1 MKKIKR
7 TVLSWLLVFA
17 MILSGVALPQGQQVK
32 AASTSYNLSVS
43 EGASPLTLAKNQW
56 GNDYIADILFQ
67 IPDVIADKSKVQAA
81 KPVVQVTMKIN
92 SISSDTGSIRAMLY
106 SQDSSYNWSQGE
118 AVDVSA
124 GKEITVSYDLSSMSW
139 KETTLAKLG
148 IRFADDAV
156 NTSSISYTITSATV
170 TVNSPDSGSAGG
182 SEGGTTA
189 DGLDAGAREDA
200 SLYSA
205 EVTQH
210 PHDQWYSEYTF
221 SITNHTSSAVSK
233 VQMVLPTSAE
243 PENFQSFESINV
255 VYNKTV
261 GGLIVYYTGEI
272 GAGATV
278 TIGGKVG
285 FKPSSVT
292 LGTPYVRAVN
302 CNPPKGEGTSGG
314 ELKYTLTGQLK
325 DTPYAETPVGKH
337 GRLHLAKVDGYG
349 NAPVIVDQYGK
360 PFQMRGASTHGVQW
374 FPEYINKGAMQTL
387 RDEWGVNLLR
397 MACYA
402 TQYNGYTNGGQ
413 SLIDSKIVEGVQAAK
428 ELGMYVIVDWH
439 IHEENPH
446 TTKSVAEQF
455 FKKYATL
462 YKDYDNVIFEIC
474 NEPTNVQWYTG
485 GNDLYS
491 YCKDIAGII
500 RDCGSKALIV
510 CGTNNWSQDV
520 EDVAKKPLKD
530 DGFEDIMYTFH
541 FYSGTHYDDKRQKV
555 RTAVAAGTPIFV
567 TEFGICDASGN
578 GGYDTAN
585 ADEWIE
591 FLDSMNISY
600 ACWSFCNKGESA
612 SYLKTSCNKTT
623 GGFEESDLTTTGI
636 WLVNTYRA
644 HQDAEEGT
652 DTETTASPSP
662 SEAATEE
669 PTAVPTKAPT
679 AKPTVAPTK
688 APTPTPTVKPTVVP
702 TKAPTAKPTVKPTAA
717 PTKAP
722 TAKPTVKPTAVPTKA
737 PMATPTVKPTAVPTK
752 APTEAPTVKPTV
764 APTKAPTAKPTVK
777 PTTVPTQ
784 VPTIVP
790 SAVPTQEPNE
800 TDSPVPAPTPSQ
812 TPVPTQTPLPTTA
825 PSPSVSEVPTDSPS
839 PAPSAEPSQ
848 TPAPTVTPTAVPSQ
862 TPTPTGTPVPTTE
875 PTTEPTVVPTAV
887 PTKVPTAEPTIKPTV
902 VPTKIPTVAPTV
914 EPTKAPTTEPT
925 VKPTVVP
932 TKAPT
937 AVPTK
942 VPTTAPTTEPTV
954 KPTVAPT
961 KAPTAVPTKVPT
973 TAPTVEPTKAPTT
986 EPTVKPTVA
995 PTKAPTAEP
1004 TVKPTAEPTI
1014 VPTEEPTPGVSETPV
1029 PTPGTSETP
1038 APTPGDSETP
1048 VPTPGT
1054 SETPA
1059 PTPGVSETPVPTPG
1073 TSETPAPTGTP
1084 STTPSPDKT
1093 PGASATPTP
1102 SGTTPGAGTGVT
1114 PQPSQSDTG
1123 LDDENSTA
1131 SSVKL
1136 RLAKKKLTIK
1146 RGKKKRIVVKVKV
1159 PGDKVKKYKVIS
1171 GKKFVKV
1178 NAKGVV
1184 IAKKKGKATIKVI
1197 MKSGASAKCKVV
1209 VKK

>member
-1 MKKIKR
+1 MKKMKR
-7 TVLSWLLVFA
+7 TVLSWILVLA

-32 AASTSYNLSVS
+32 AAGTSYDLSVS

-56 GNDYIADILFQ
+56 GDDYIADILFQ
-67 IPDVIADKSKVQAA
+67 VPDVIADKSKVQAA

-92 SISSDTGSIRAMLY
+92 SISSDTGSIHAMLY
-106 SQDSSYNWSQGE
+106 AQDSSYNWNNSK

-170 TVNSPDSGSAGG
+170 TVNSSDSGSAGG

-200 SLYSA
+200 SRYSA

-261 GGLIVYYTGEI
+261 GGLIVYYAGEI

-397 MACYA
+397 MACYV

-446 TTKSVAEQF
+446 TTKTVAEQF

-474 NEPTNVQWYTG
+474 NEPTGVQWYTG

-541 FYSGTHYDDKRQKV
+541 FYSGTHYEDKRQKV

-662 SEAATEE
+662 SEAPTAKPTVKPTAVPTKAPTVKPTVK

-679 AKPTVAPTK
+679 AKPTV
-688 APTPTPTVKPTVVP
+688 KPTAVP

-722 TAKPTVKPTAVPTKA
+722 T
-737 PMATPTVKPTAVPTK
+737 
-752 APTEAPTVKPTV
+752 EAPTVKPTA

-777 PTTVPTQ
+777 PTAAPTL

-862 TPTPTGTPVPTTE
+862 TPTPTGTPAPTTE
-875 PTTEPTVVPTAV
+875 PTTEPTIEPTVVPTAV
-887 PTKVPTAEPTIKPTV
+887 PTKVPTAEPT
-902 VPTKIPTVAPTV
+902 A
-914 EPTKAPTTEPT
+914 E
-925 VKPTVVP
+925 
-932 TKAPT
+932 
-937 AVPTK
+937 
-942 VPTTAPTTEPTV
+942 
-954 KPTVAPT
+954 PT

-986 EPTVKPTVA
+986 EPTVKPTAEPTKAPTAEPTVKPTVVPTKA
-995 PTKAPTAEP
+995 PTTEPTVKPTVVPTKAPTAEP

-1029 PTPGTSETP
+1029 PM
-1038 APTPGDSETP
+1038 
-1048 VPTPGT
+1048 
-1054 SETPA
+1054 
-1059 PTPGVSETPVPTPG
+1059 PG

-1123 LDDENSTA
+1123 LDDEDSTA

>member
-1 MKKIKR
+1 MKKMKR
-7 TVLSWLLVFA
+7 TVLSWILVLA
-17 MILSGVALPQGQQVK
+17 MILSGVALPQGQPVK
-32 AASTSYNLSVS
+32 AAGTSYDLSVS

-56 GNDYIADILFQ
+56 GDDYIADILFQ
-67 IPDVIADKSKVQAA
+67 VPNVIADKSKVQAA

-92 SISSDTGSIRAMLY
+92 SISSDTGSIHAMLY
-106 SQDSSYNWSQGE
+106 AQDSSYNWNNSK

-170 TVNSPDSGSAGG
+170 TVNSSDSGSAGG

-200 SLYSA
+200 SRYSA

-261 GGLIVYYTGEI
+261 GGLIVYYAGEI

-397 MACYA
+397 MACYV

-446 TTKSVAEQF
+446 TTKTVAEQF

-474 NEPTNVQWYTG
+474 NEPTGVQWYTG

-541 FYSGTHYDDKRQKV
+541 FYSGTHYEDKRQKV

-644 HQDAEEGT
+644 HQDAENNEDTQRTPAPGT
-652 DTETTASPSP
+652 SSEPSASAAPGTSGNPSVTSAPGTSNGP
-662 SEAATEE
+662 S
-669 PTAVPTKAPT
+669 V
-679 AKPTVAPTK
+679 
-688 APTPTPTVKPTVVP
+688 
-702 TKAPTAKPTVKPTAA
+702 TAA
-717 PTKAP
+717 PGASG
-722 TAKPTVKPTAVPTKA
+722 
-737 PMATPTVKPTAVPTK
+737 
-752 APTEAPTVKPTV
+752 
-764 APTKAPTAKPTVK
+764 
-777 PTTVPTQ
+777 Q
-784 VPTIVP
+784 P
-790 SAVPTQEPNE
+790 SVSNP
-800 TDSPVPAPTPSQ
+800 
-812 TPVPTQTPLPTTA
+812 PVPTASNTPNQPQNTTKPGTTNQ
-825 PSPSVSEVPTDSPS
+825 PS
-839 PAPSAEPSQ
+839 
-848 TPAPTVTPTAVPSQ
+848 
-862 TPTPTGTPVPTTE
+862 
-875 PTTEPTVVPTAV
+875 
-887 PTKVPTAEPTIKPTV
+887 PTKVP
-902 VPTKIPTVAPTV
+902 
-914 EPTKAPTTEPT
+914 
-925 VKPTVVP
+925 
-932 TKAPT
+932 
-937 AVPTK
+937 
-942 VPTTAPTTEPTV
+942 
-954 KPTVAPT
+954 
-961 KAPTAVPTKVPT
+961 
-973 TAPTVEPTKAPTT
+973 
-986 EPTVKPTVA
+986 
-995 PTKAPTAEP
+995 
-1004 TVKPTAEPTI
+1004 
-1014 VPTEEPTPGVSETPV
+1014 
-1029 PTPGTSETP
+1029 
-1038 APTPGDSETP
+1038 
-1048 VPTPGT
+1048 
-1054 SETPA
+1054 
-1059 PTPGVSETPVPTPG
+1059 
-1073 TSETPAPTGTP
+1073 
-1084 STTPSPDKT
+1084 
-1093 PGASATPTP
+1093 
-1102 SGTTPGAGTGVT
+1102 SGTLSAGNNTSGVGNSGQSGTGFDNGSLNNGGTNGKYVI
-1114 PQPSQSDTG
+1114 
-1123 LDDENSTA
+1123 L
-1131 SSVKL
+1131 
-1136 RLAKKKLTIK
+1136 KKKVLKIK
-1146 RGKKKRIVVKVKV
+1146 KGRKAKIVIRRKMSK
-1159 PGDKVKKYKVIS
+1159 DRVKKYKIIK
-1171 GKKFVKV
+1171 GKKYIRVSK
-1178 NAKGVV
+1178 KGVV
-1184 IAKKKGKATIKVI
+1184 KGRRKGKAVVKVV
-1197 MKSGASAKCKVV
+1197 MKSGASAKCRIVV
-1209 VKK
+1209 R

>member
-1 MKKIKR
+1 MKKMKR
-7 TVLSWLLVFA
+7 TVLSWILVLA
-17 MILSGVALPQGQQVK
+17 MILSGVALPQGQPVK
-32 AASTSYNLSVS
+32 AAGTSYDLSVS

-56 GNDYIADILFQ
+56 GDDYIADILFQ
-67 IPDVIADKSKVQAA
+67 VPDVIADKSKVQAA

-92 SISSDTGSIRAMLY
+92 SISSDTGSIHAMLY
-106 SQDSSYNWSQGE
+106 AQDSSYNWNNSK

-170 TVNSPDSGSAGG
+170 TVNSSDSGSAGG

-200 SLYSA
+200 SRYSA

-261 GGLIVYYTGEI
+261 GGLIVYYAGEI

-397 MACYA
+397 MACYV
-402 TQYNGYTNGGQ
+402 TQYNGYTKGGQ

-446 TTKSVAEQF
+446 TTKTVAEQF

-474 NEPTNVQWYTG
+474 NEPTGVQWYTG

-541 FYSGTHYDDKRQKV
+541 FYSGTHYEDKRQKV

-662 SEAATEE
+662 SEAPTAKPTVK

-679 AKPTVAPTK
+679 AKPTVKPTAVPTTAPTAKPTVKPTAEPTK
-688 APTPTPTVKPTVVP
+688 APTAKPTVKPTAVPTKAPTAKPTVKPTAVP

-722 TAKPTVKPTAVPTKA
+722 T
-737 PMATPTVKPTAVPTK
+737 
-752 APTEAPTVKPTV
+752 EAPTVKPTA

-777 PTTVPTQ
+777 PTAAPTKAPTEAPTVKPTAAPTL

-862 TPTPTGTPVPTTE
+862 TPTPTGTPAPTTE
-875 PTTEPTVVPTAV
+875 PTTEPTIEPTVVPTAV
-887 PTKVPTAEPTIKPTV
+887 PTKVPTAEPTVKPTV
-902 VPTKIPTVAPTV
+902 VPTKVPTV
-914 EPTKAPTTEPT
+914 EPTVVPTAE
-925 VKPTVVP
+925 P

-942 VPTTAPTTEPTV
+942 VPTTAPTVEPTKEPTTEPTV
-954 KPTVAPT
+954 KPTVVPTKVPTAEPTAEPT

-1029 PTPGTSETP
+1029 PMPGTSETP
-1038 APTPGDSETP
+1038 T
-1048 VPTPGT
+1048 
-1054 SETPA
+1054 
-1059 PTPGVSETPVPTPG
+1059 
-1073 TSETPAPTGTP
+1073 PTGTP

-1123 LDDENSTA
+1123 LDDEESTV

>member
-1 MKKIKR
+1 MKKMKR
-7 TVLSWLLVFA
+7 TVLSWILVLA

-32 AASTSYNLSVS
+32 AAGTSYNLSVS

-56 GNDYIADILFQ
+56 GDDYIADILFQ
-67 IPDVIADKSKVQAA
+67 VPDVIADKSKVQAA

-92 SISSDTGSIRAMLY
+92 SISSDTGSIHAMLY
-106 SQDSSYNWSQGE
+106 AQDSSYNWNNSK

-200 SLYSA
+200 SRYSA

-261 GGLIVYYTGEI
+261 GGLIVYYAGEI
-272 GAGATV
+272 AAGATV

-302 CNPPKGEGTSGG
+302 CNPPKGEGTSAG
-314 ELKYTLTGQLK
+314 ELKYNLTGQLK

-397 MACYA
+397 MACYV
-402 TQYNGYTNGGQ
+402 TQYNGYTKGGQ

-446 TTKSVAEQF
+446 TTKTVAEQF

-474 NEPTNVQWYTG
+474 NEPTGVQWYTG

-530 DGFEDIMYTFH
+530 DGFKDIMYTFH
-541 FYSGTHYDDKRQKV
+541 FYSGTHYEDKRQKV

-644 HQDAEEGT
+644 HQEAEEGT

-679 AKPTVAPTK
+679 AKPTV
-688 APTPTPTVKPTVVP
+688 KPTAAP

-722 TAKPTVKPTAVPTKA
+722 TAKPTVKPTA
-737 PMATPTVKPTAVPTK
+737 
-752 APTEAPTVKPTV
+752 

-777 PTTVPTQ
+777 PTAAPTKAPTAAPTKAPTAKPTVKPTAAPTKAPTAE
-784 VPTIVP
+784 PTIVP

-839 PAPSAEPSQ
+839 PSAEPSQ

-862 TPTPTGTPVPTTE
+862 TPTPTGTTVPTTE

-887 PTKVPTAEPTIKPTV
+887 PTKVPTAEPTV
-902 VPTKIPTVAPTV
+902 VPTKA
-914 EPTKAPTTEPT
+914 PT
-925 VKPTVVP
+925 VKPTV
-932 TKAPT
+932 KPT

-942 VPTTAPTTEPTV
+942 VPTTAPTVEPTKTPTTEPTV
-954 KPTVAPT
+954 KPTAAPT

-986 EPTVKPTVA
+986 EPTVKPTVV
-995 PTKAPTAEP
+995 PTKAPTTEP

-1014 VPTEEPTPGVSETPV
+1014 VPTEEPTPGV
-1029 PTPGTSETP
+1029 G
-1038 APTPGDSETP
+1038 ETP

-1073 TSETPAPTGTP
+1073 TSGTPAPTGTP

-1123 LDDENSTA
+1123 LDDEDSTA

-1197 MKSGASAKCKVV
+1197 LKSGASAKCKVV

>member
-1 MKKIKR
+1 MKKMKR
-7 TVLSWLLVFA
+7 TVLSWILVLA
-17 MILSGVALPQGQQVK
+17 MVLSGVALPQGQQVK
-32 AASTSYNLSVS
+32 AAGTSYNLSVS

-56 GNDYIADILFQ
+56 GDDYIADILFQ
-67 IPDVIADKSKVQAA
+67 VPDVIADKSKVQAA

-92 SISSDTGSIRAMLY
+92 SISSDTGSIHAMLY
-106 SQDSSYNWSQGE
+106 AQDSSYNWNNSK

-170 TVNSPDSGSAGG
+170 TVNSSDSGSAGG

-200 SLYSA
+200 SRYSA

-261 GGLIVYYTGEI
+261 GGLIVYYAGEI

-397 MACYA
+397 MACYV

-446 TTKSVAEQF
+446 TTKTVAEQF

-474 NEPTNVQWYTG
+474 NEPTGVQWYTG

-541 FYSGTHYDDKRQKV
+541 FYSGTHYEDKRQKV

-679 AKPTVAPTK
+679 A
-688 APTPTPTVKPTVVP
+688 TPTVKPTAV
-702 TKAPTAKPTVKPTAA
+702 

-737 PMATPTVKPTAVPTK
+737 PTAKPTVKTTAVPTKAPTATPTVKPTAAPTKEPTAVPTK
-752 APTEAPTVKPTV
+752 APTATPTVKPTA
-764 APTKAPTAKPTVK
+764 APTQVPTEAPTVK

-887 PTKVPTAEPTIKPTV
+887 PTKVPTA
-902 VPTKIPTVAPTV
+902 
-914 EPTKAPTTEPT
+914 
-925 VKPTVVP
+925 
-932 TKAPT
+932 
-937 AVPTK
+937 
-942 VPTTAPTTEPTV
+942 
-954 KPTVAPT
+954 
-961 KAPTAVPTKVPT
+961 VPTKVPT

-986 EPTVKPTVA
+986 EPTVKPTVV

-1029 PTPGTSETP
+1029 PTPGR
-1038 APTPGDSETP
+1038 
-1048 VPTPGT
+1048 
-1054 SETPA
+1054 
-1059 PTPGVSETPVPTPG
+1059 
-1073 TSETPAPTGTP
+1073 SETPAPTGTP
-1084 STTPSPDKT
+1084 STTLLPDKT

-1123 LDDENSTA
+1123 LDDEDSTA

>member
-1 MKKIKR
+1 MKKMKR
-7 TVLSWLLVFA
+7 TVLSWILVLA

-32 AASTSYNLSVS
+32 AAGTSYDLSVS

-56 GNDYIADILFQ
+56 GDDYIADILFQ
-67 IPDVIADKSKVQAA
+67 VPDVIADKSKVQAA

-92 SISSDTGSIRAMLY
+92 SISSDTGSIHAMLY
-106 SQDSSYNWSQGE
+106 AQDSSYNWNNSK

-170 TVNSPDSGSAGG
+170 TVNSSDSGSAGG

-200 SLYSA
+200 SRYSA

-261 GGLIVYYTGEI
+261 GGLIVYYAGEI

-397 MACYA
+397 MACYV

-413 SLIDSKIVEGVQAAK
+413 SLIDSKIIEGVQAAK

-446 TTKSVAEQF
+446 TTKTVAEQF
-455 FKKYATL
+455 FKKHATL

-474 NEPTNVQWYTG
+474 NEPTGVQWYTG

-541 FYSGTHYDDKRQKV
+541 FYSGTHYEDKRQKV

-662 SEAATEE
+662 SEAPTAKPTVKPTAVPTKAPTATPTVK

-679 AKPTVAPTK
+679 AKPTVKPTAVPTK
-688 APTPTPTVKPTVVP
+688 APTAKPTVKPTAVP

-722 TAKPTVKPTAVPTKA
+722 T
-737 PMATPTVKPTAVPTK
+737 
-752 APTEAPTVKPTV
+752 EAPTVKPTA

-777 PTTVPTQ
+777 PTAAPTKAPTEAPTVKPTAAPTL

-875 PTTEPTVVPTAV
+875 PTTEPTVVPTA
-887 PTKVPTAEPTIKPTV
+887 EPI
-902 VPTKIPTVAPTV
+902 
-914 EPTKAPTTEPT
+914 

-932 TKAPT
+932 TRVPT
-937 AVPTK
+937 A
-942 VPTTAPTTEPTV
+942 EPT
-954 KPTVAPT
+954 AEPT

-1029 PTPGTSETP
+1029 PMPGTSETP
-1038 APTPGDSETP
+1038 T
-1048 VPTPGT
+1048 
-1054 SETPA
+1054 
-1059 PTPGVSETPVPTPG
+1059 
-1073 TSETPAPTGTP
+1073 PTGTP

-1123 LDDENSTA
+1123 LDDEESTA

-1146 RGKKKRIVVKVKV
+1146 CGKKKRIVVKVKV

>member
-1 MKKIKR
+1 MKKMKR
-7 TVLSWLLVFA
+7 TVLSWILVLA
-17 MILSGVALPQGQQVK
+17 MVLSGVALPQGQQVK
-32 AASTSYNLSVS
+32 AAGTSYNLSVS

-56 GNDYIADILFQ
+56 GDDYIADILFQ
-67 IPDVIADKSKVQAA
+67 VPDVIADKSKVQAA

-92 SISSDTGSIRAMLY
+92 SISSDTGSIHAMLY
-106 SQDSSYNWSQGE
+106 AQDSSYNWNNSK

-170 TVNSPDSGSAGG
+170 TVNSSDSGSAGG

-200 SLYSA
+200 SRYSA

-261 GGLIVYYTGEI
+261 GGLIVYYAGEI

-397 MACYA
+397 MACYV

-446 TTKSVAEQF
+446 TTKTVAEQF

-474 NEPTNVQWYTG
+474 NEPTGVQWYTG

-541 FYSGTHYDDKRQKV
+541 FYSGTHYEDKRQKV

-679 AKPTVAPTK
+679 A
-688 APTPTPTVKPTVVP
+688 TPTVKPTAV
-702 TKAPTAKPTVKPTAA
+702 

-737 PMATPTVKPTAVPTK
+737 PTAKPTVKPTAVPTK
-752 APTEAPTVKPTV
+752 APTATPTVKPTAAPTKEPTAV
-764 APTKAPTAKPTVK
+764 PTKAPTATPTVKPTAAPTQVPTEAPTVK

-887 PTKVPTAEPTIKPTV
+887 PTKVPTA
-902 VPTKIPTVAPTV
+902 
-914 EPTKAPTTEPT
+914 
-925 VKPTVVP
+925 
-932 TKAPT
+932 
-937 AVPTK
+937 
-942 VPTTAPTTEPTV
+942 
-954 KPTVAPT
+954 
-961 KAPTAVPTKVPT
+961 VPTKVPT

-986 EPTVKPTVA
+986 EPTVKPTVV

-1029 PTPGTSETP
+1029 PTPGR
-1038 APTPGDSETP
+1038 
-1048 VPTPGT
+1048 
-1054 SETPA
+1054 
-1059 PTPGVSETPVPTPG
+1059 
-1073 TSETPAPTGTP
+1073 SETPAPTGTP
-1084 STTPSPDKT
+1084 STTLLPDKT

-1123 LDDENSTA
+1123 LDDEDSTA

>member
-1 MKKIKR
+1 MKKMKR
-7 TVLSWLLVFA
+7 TVLSWILVFA

-32 AASTSYNLSVS
+32 AAGTSYDLSVS

-56 GNDYIADILFQ
+56 GDDYIADILFQ
-67 IPDVIADKSKVQAA
+67 VPDVISDRSKVQAA

-92 SISSDTGSIRAMLY
+92 SISSDTGSIHAMLY
-106 SQDSSYNWSQGE
+106 AQDSSYNWNNSK

-261 GGLIVYYTGEI
+261 GGLIVYYAGEI

-397 MACYA
+397 MACYV
-402 TQYNGYTNGGQ
+402 TQYNGYTQGGQ

-446 TTKSVAEQF
+446 TTKTVAEQF

-474 NEPTNVQWYTG
+474 NEPTGVQWYTG

-530 DGFEDIMYTFH
+530 DGFKDIMYTFH
-541 FYSGTHYDDKRQKV
+541 FYSGTHYEDKRQKV

-662 SEAATEE
+662 SEA
-669 PTAVPTKAPT
+669 
-679 AKPTVAPTK
+679 
-688 APTPTPTVKPTVVP
+688 
-702 TKAPTAKPTVKPTAA
+702 PTAKPTVKPTAV

-737 PMATPTVKPTAVPTK
+737 PTAKPTVKPTAVPTKTPTAKPTVKPTAVPTKAPTAKPTVKPTAVPTKAPTATPTVKPTAVPTK
-752 APTEAPTVKPTV
+752 APT
-764 APTKAPTAKPTVK
+764 AKPTVN
-777 PTTVPTQ
+777 PTTVPTL

-848 TPAPTVTPTAVPSQ
+848 TPAPTVTPTAEPSQ
-862 TPTPTGTPVPTTE
+862 TPTPTGTPVQTTE
-875 PTTEPTVVPTAV
+875 PTTVVPTVEPTKVPTAEPTVKPTVVPTKAPTAKPTVKPTAV
-887 PTKVPTAEPTIKPTV
+887 PTKVPTA
-902 VPTKIPTVAPTV
+902 
-914 EPTKAPTTEPT
+914 EPT

-942 VPTTAPTTEPTV
+942 VPTTAPTVEPTKAPTAEPTV
-954 KPTVAPT
+954 KPTAAPT

-973 TAPTVEPTKAPTT
+973 TAPTVEPTKAPTA
-986 EPTVKPTVA
+986 EPTVKPTV
-995 PTKAPTAEP
+995 
-1004 TVKPTAEPTI
+1004 EPTI
-1014 VPTEEPTPGVSETPV
+1014 VPTQEPTPGVSETPV
-1029 PTPGTSETP
+1029 PTPGI
-1038 APTPGDSETP
+1038 
-1048 VPTPGT
+1048 

-1059 PTPGVSETPVPTPG
+1059 PTPGV
-1073 TSETPAPTGTP
+1073 SETPAPTGTP

-1114 PQPSQSDTG
+1114 PQPSQSDTA
-1123 LDDENSTA
+1123 LDDEDSTA

-1184 IAKKKGKATIKVI
+1184 IAKKKGKATIEVI

>member
-1 MKKIKR
+1 MKKMKR
-7 TVLSWLLVFA
+7 TVLSWILVLA
-17 MILSGVALPQGQQVK
+17 MVLSGVALPQGQQVK
-32 AASTSYNLSVS
+32 AAGTSYDLSVS

-56 GNDYIADILFQ
+56 GDDYIADILFQ
-67 IPDVIADKSKVQAA
+67 VPDVIADKSKVQAA

-92 SISSDTGSIRAMLY
+92 SISSDTGSIHAMLY
-106 SQDSSYNWSQGE
+106 AQDSSYNWNNSK

-170 TVNSPDSGSAGG
+170 TVNSSDSGSAGG

-200 SLYSA
+200 SRYSA

-261 GGLIVYYTGEI
+261 GGLIVYYAGEI

-397 MACYA
+397 MACYV

-446 TTKSVAEQF
+446 TTKTVAEQF

-474 NEPTNVQWYTG
+474 NEPTGVQWYTG

-541 FYSGTHYDDKRQKV
+541 FYSGTHYEDKRQKV

-662 SEAATEE
+662 SEA
-669 PTAVPTKAPT
+669 
-679 AKPTVAPTK
+679 
-688 APTPTPTVKPTVVP
+688 
-702 TKAPTAKPTVKPTAA
+702 
-717 PTKAP
+717 P

-737 PMATPTVKPTAVPTK
+737 P
-752 APTEAPTVKPTV
+752 
-764 APTKAPTAKPTVK
+764 TAKPTVN
-777 PTTVPTQ
+777 PTTVPTL

-848 TPAPTVTPTAVPSQ
+848 TPAPTVTPTAEPSQ
-862 TPTPTGTPVPTTE
+862 TPTPTGTPVQTTE
-875 PTTEPTVVPTAV
+875 PTTVVPTAEPTKVPTAEPTVKPTVVPTKAPTAKPTVKPTAV
-887 PTKVPTAEPTIKPTV
+887 PTKVPTA
-902 VPTKIPTVAPTV
+902 
-914 EPTKAPTTEPT
+914 EPT

-942 VPTTAPTTEPTV
+942 VPTTAPT
-954 KPTVAPT
+954 
-961 KAPTAVPTKVPT
+961 
-973 TAPTVEPTKAPTT
+973 VE
-986 EPTVKPTVA
+986 

-1004 TVKPTAEPTI
+1004 TVKPTVEPTI
-1014 VPTEEPTPGVSETPV
+1014 VPTQEPTPGVSETPV
-1029 PTPGTSETP
+1029 PTPGI
-1038 APTPGDSETP
+1038 
-1048 VPTPGT
+1048 

-1059 PTPGVSETPVPTPG
+1059 PTPGV
-1073 TSETPAPTGTP
+1073 SETPAPTGTP

-1114 PQPSQSDTG
+1114 PQPSQSDTA
-1123 LDDENSTA
+1123 LDDEDSTA

-1184 IAKKKGKATIKVI
+1184 IAKKKGKATIEVI

>member
-1 MKKIKR
+1 MKKMKR
-7 TVLSWLLVFA
+7 TVLSWILVLA

-32 AASTSYNLSVS
+32 AAGTSYDLSVS

-56 GNDYIADILFQ
+56 GDDYIADILFQ
-67 IPDVIADKSKVQAA
+67 VPDVIADKSKVQAA

-92 SISSDTGSIRAMLY
+92 SISSDTGSIHAMLY
-106 SQDSSYNWSQGE
+106 AQDSSYNWNNSK

-170 TVNSPDSGSAGG
+170 TVNSSDSGSAGG

-200 SLYSA
+200 SRYSA

-261 GGLIVYYTGEI
+261 GGLIVYYAGEI

-397 MACYA
+397 MACYV

-446 TTKSVAEQF
+446 TTKTVAEQF

-474 NEPTNVQWYTG
+474 NEPTGVQWYTG

-541 FYSGTHYDDKRQKV
+541 FYSGTHYEDKRQKV

-623 GGFEESDLTTTGI
+623 GGVEESDLTTTGI

-662 SEAATEE
+662 SEAATEK

-679 AKPTVAPTK
+679 A
-688 APTPTPTVKPTVVP
+688 TPTVKPTAVP
-702 TKAPTAKPTVKPTAA
+702 TKAPTATPTVKPTTVPTKEPTAKPTVKPTAV

-722 TAKPTVKPTAVPTKA
+722 TAKPTVKPTAVPTKE
-737 PMATPTVKPTAVPTK
+737 PTAVPTK
-752 APTEAPTVKPTV
+752 APTATPTVKPTA
-764 APTKAPTAKPTVK
+764 APTQVPTEAPTVK

-887 PTKVPTAEPTIKPTV
+887 PTKVPTAEPT
-902 VPTKIPTVAPTV
+902 
-914 EPTKAPTTEPT
+914 

-937 AVPTK
+937 AKPTVKPTAVPTK
-942 VPTTAPTTEPTV
+942 VPTAEPTV
-954 KPTVAPT
+954 KPTVVPT

-986 EPTVKPTVA
+986 EPTVKPTAAPTKAPTAVPTKVPTTA
-995 PTKAPTAEP
+995 PTVEPTKAPTAEP

-1038 APTPGDSETP
+1038 APTPGVSEAP
-1048 VPTPGT
+1048 VPTPGR
-1054 SETPA
+1054 
-1059 PTPGVSETPVPTPG
+1059 
-1073 TSETPAPTGTP
+1073 SETPAPTGTP
-1084 STTPSPDKT
+1084 STTLLPDKT

-1123 LDDENSTA
+1123 LDDEDSTA

>member
-1 MKKIKR
+1 MKKMKR
-7 TVLSWLLVFA
+7 TVLSWILVLA

-32 AASTSYNLSVS
+32 AAGTSYDLSVS

-56 GNDYIADILFQ
+56 GDDYIADILFQ
-67 IPDVIADKSKVQAA
+67 VPDVIADKSKVQAA

-92 SISSDTGSIRAMLY
+92 SISSDTGSIHAMLY
-106 SQDSSYNWSQGE
+106 AQDSSYNWNNSK

-170 TVNSPDSGSAGG
+170 TVNSSDSGSAGG

-200 SLYSA
+200 SQYSA

-261 GGLIVYYTGEI
+261 GGLIVYYAGEI

-349 NAPVIVDQYGK
+349 NAPVIVDQHGK

-397 MACYA
+397 MACYV
-402 TQYNGYTNGGQ
+402 TQYNGYTKGGQ

-446 TTKSVAEQF
+446 TTKTVAEQF

-474 NEPTNVQWYTG
+474 NEPTGVQWYTG

-520 EDVAKKPLKD
+520 EDVAQKPLKD

-541 FYSGTHYDDKRQKV
+541 FYSGTHYEDKRQKV

-662 SEAATEE
+662 SEAPTAKPTVKPTAVPTKAPIAKPTVKPTVKPTAVPTKAPTVKPTVK

-679 AKPTVAPTK
+679 AKPTV
-688 APTPTPTVKPTVVP
+688 KPTAVP

-722 TAKPTVKPTAVPTKA
+722 T
-737 PMATPTVKPTAVPTK
+737 
-752 APTEAPTVKPTV
+752 EAPTVKPTA

-777 PTTVPTQ
+777 PTAAPTL

-862 TPTPTGTPVPTTE
+862 TPTPTGTPAPTTE
-875 PTTEPTVVPTAV
+875 PTTEPTIEPTVVPTAV
-887 PTKVPTAEPTIKPTV
+887 PTKVPTAEPT
-902 VPTKIPTVAPTV
+902 
-914 EPTKAPTTEPT
+914 

-932 TKAPT
+932 TK
-937 AVPTK
+937 VPT
-942 VPTTAPTTEPTV
+942 VEPTV
-954 KPTVAPT
+954 VPTAEPT

-1038 APTPGDSETP
+1038 APT
-1048 VPTPGT
+1048 
-1054 SETPA
+1054 
-1059 PTPGVSETPVPTPG
+1059 
-1073 TSETPAPTGTP
+1073 GTP
-1084 STTPSPDKT
+1084 STTLLPDKT

-1102 SGTTPGAGTGVT
+1102 SGTTPGADTGVT

-1123 LDDENSTA
+1123 LDDEDSTA

>member
-1 MKKIKR
+1 MKKMKR
-7 TVLSWLLVFA
+7 TILSWILVLA

-32 AASTSYNLSVS
+32 AAGTSYNLSVS

-56 GNDYIADILFQ
+56 GDDYIADILFQ
-67 IPDVIADKSKVQAA
+67 VPDVISDRSKVQAA

-92 SISSDTGSIRAMLY
+92 SISSDTGSIHAMLY
-106 SQDSSYNWSQGE
+106 AQDSSYNWNNSK

-261 GGLIVYYTGEI
+261 GGLIVYYAGEI

-397 MACYA
+397 MACYV
-402 TQYNGYTNGGQ
+402 TQYNGYTQGGQ

-446 TTKSVAEQF
+446 TTKTVAEQF

-474 NEPTNVQWYTG
+474 NEPTGVQWYTG

-530 DGFEDIMYTFH
+530 DGFKDIMYTFH
-541 FYSGTHYDDKRQKV
+541 FYSGTHYEDKRQKV

-644 HQDAEEGT
+644 HQEAEEGT

-679 AKPTVAPTK
+679 AKPTVKPTAAPTK
-688 APTPTPTVKPTVVP
+688 APTAKPTVKPTAAPTAKPTVKPTAAPTKAPTAKPTVKPTAAPTKAPTAKPTAVPTKAPTAKPTVKPTAVPTKAPTAKPTAKPTAVP

-722 TAKPTVKPTAVPTKA
+722 TAKPTVKPTA
-737 PMATPTVKPTAVPTK
+737 
-752 APTEAPTVKPTV
+752 
-764 APTKAPTAKPTVK
+764 APTKAPTAE
-777 PTTVPTQ
+777 
-784 VPTIVP
+784 PTIVP

-825 PSPSVSEVPTDSPS
+825 PSPSVSEVPTDLPS

-862 TPTPTGTPVPTTE
+862 TPTPTGTTVPTTE

-887 PTKVPTAEPTIKPTV
+887 STVKPTV
-902 VPTKIPTVAPTV
+902 VPTKV
-914 EPTKAPTTEPT
+914 PTTEPT
-925 VKPTVVP
+925 VKPTVV
-932 TKAPT
+932 
-937 AVPTK
+937 
-942 VPTTAPTTEPTV
+942 
-954 KPTVAPT
+954 PT

-986 EPTVKPTVA
+986 EPTVKPTVV
-995 PTKAPTAEP
+995 PTAEP

-1038 APTPGDSETP
+1038 APTPG
-1048 VPTPGT
+1048 
-1054 SETPA
+1054 
-1059 PTPGVSETPVPTPG
+1059 VSETPVPTPG

-1084 STTPSPDKT
+1084 STTLLPDKT

-1102 SGTTPGAGTGVT
+1102 SGTTLGAGTGVT

-1123 LDDENSTA
+1123 LDDEDSTA

>member
-1 MKKIKR
+1 MKKMKR
-7 TVLSWLLVFA
+7 MVLSWILVLA

-32 AASTSYNLSVS
+32 ATGTSYDLSVS

-56 GNDYIADILFQ
+56 GDDYIADILFQ
-67 IPDVIADKSKVQAA
+67 VPDVIADKSKVQAA

-92 SISSDTGSIRAMLY
+92 SISSDTGSIHAMLY
-106 SQDSSYNWSQGE
+106 AQDSSYNWNNSK

-200 SLYSA
+200 SRYSA

-261 GGLIVYYTGEI
+261 GGLIVYYAGEI

-397 MACYA
+397 MACYV

-446 TTKSVAEQF
+446 TTKTVAEQF

-474 NEPTNVQWYTG
+474 NEPTGVQWYTG

-541 FYSGTHYDDKRQKV
+541 FYSGTHYEDKRQKV

-636 WLVNTYRA
+636 WLVNTYRV

-662 SEAATEE
+662 SEAPTAKPTVK

-679 AKPTVAPTK
+679 AKPTV
-688 APTPTPTVKPTVVP
+688 
-702 TKAPTAKPTVKPTAA
+702 KPTVKPTAV

-737 PMATPTVKPTAVPTK
+737 PTVKPTVKPTAAPTK
-752 APTEAPTVKPTV
+752 APTEAPTVKPTA
-764 APTKAPTAKPTVK
+764 APTKAPTAKPTVN
-777 PTTVPTQ
+777 PTTVPTL

-825 PSPSVSEVPTDSPS
+825 PSPSVSEVPTDSPL

-875 PTTEPTVVPTAV
+875 PTTEPTVVPTA
-887 PTKVPTAEPTIKPTV
+887 
-902 VPTKIPTVAPTV
+902 
-914 EPTKAPTTEPT
+914 EPT

-932 TKAPT
+932 TKVPT

-942 VPTTAPTTEPTV
+942 VPTTAPTVEPTKAPTAEPTV
-954 KPTVAPT
+954 KPTAAPT

-973 TAPTVEPTKAPTT
+973 TAPTVEPTKAPTA
-986 EPTVKPTVA
+986 EPTVKPTV
-995 PTKAPTAEP
+995 
-1004 TVKPTAEPTI
+1004 EPTI
-1014 VPTEEPTPGVSETPV
+1014 VPTQEPTPGVSETPV
-1029 PTPGTSETP
+1029 PTPGI
-1038 APTPGDSETP
+1038 
-1048 VPTPGT
+1048 

-1059 PTPGVSETPVPTPG
+1059 PTPGV
-1073 TSETPAPTGTP
+1073 SETPAPTGTP

-1114 PQPSQSDTG
+1114 PQPSQSDTA
-1123 LDDENSTA
+1123 LDDEDSTA

-1184 IAKKKGKATIKVI
+1184 IAKKKGKATIEVI

>member
-1 MKKIKR
+1 MKKMKR
-7 TVLSWLLVFA
+7 TVLSWILVLA
-17 MILSGVALPQGQQVK
+17 MILSGVALPQGQQVR
-32 AASTSYNLSVS
+32 AAGTSYDLSVS

-56 GNDYIADILFQ
+56 GDDYIADILFQ
-67 IPDVIADKSKVQAA
+67 VPDVIADKSKVQAA

-92 SISSDTGSIRAMLY
+92 SISSDTGSIHAMLY
-106 SQDSSYNWSQGE
+106 AQDSSYNWNNSK

-170 TVNSPDSGSAGG
+170 TVNSSDSGSAGG

-200 SLYSA
+200 SRYSA

-261 GGLIVYYTGEI
+261 GGLIVYYAGEI

-314 ELKYTLTGQLK
+314 EFKYTLTGQLK

-397 MACYA
+397 MACYV

-446 TTKSVAEQF
+446 TTKTVAEQF

-474 NEPTNVQWYTG
+474 NEPTGVQWYTG

-530 DGFEDIMYTFH
+530 DGFKDIMYTFH
-541 FYSGTHYDDKRQKV
+541 FYSGTHYEDKRQKV

-644 HQDAEEGT
+644 HQEVEEGT

-679 AKPTVAPTK
+679 AKPTVKPTAAPTAK
-688 APTPTPTVKPTVVP
+688 PTVKPTAAP

-722 TAKPTVKPTAVPTKA
+722 TAKPTVKPTA
-737 PMATPTVKPTAVPTK
+737 
-752 APTEAPTVKPTV
+752 
-764 APTKAPTAKPTVK
+764 APTKAPTAE
-777 PTTVPTQ
+777 
-784 VPTIVP
+784 PTIVP

-839 PAPSAEPSQ
+839 PSAEPSQ

-862 TPTPTGTPVPTTE
+862 TPTPTGTTVQTTE
-875 PTTEPTVVPTAV
+875 PTTVVPTVEPTKVPTAEPTVKPTVVPTKAPTAKPTVKPTAV
-887 PTKVPTAEPTIKPTV
+887 PTKVPTA
-902 VPTKIPTVAPTV
+902 
-914 EPTKAPTTEPT
+914 EPT

-942 VPTTAPTTEPTV
+942 VPTTAPTVEPTKAPTAEPTV
-954 KPTVAPT
+954 KPTAAPT

-973 TAPTVEPTKAPTT
+973 TAPTVEPTKAPTA
-986 EPTVKPTVA
+986 EPTVKPTV
-995 PTKAPTAEP
+995 
-1004 TVKPTAEPTI
+1004 EPTI
-1014 VPTEEPTPGVSETPV
+1014 VPTQEPTPGVSETPV
-1029 PTPGTSETP
+1029 PTPGI
-1038 APTPGDSETP
+1038 
-1048 VPTPGT
+1048 

-1059 PTPGVSETPVPTPG
+1059 PTPGV
-1073 TSETPAPTGTP
+1073 SETPAPTGTP

-1114 PQPSQSDTG
+1114 PQPSQSDTA
-1123 LDDENSTA
+1123 LDDEDSTA

-1184 IAKKKGKATIKVI
+1184 IAKKKGKATIEVI

>member
-1 MKKIKR
+1 MKKMKR
-7 TVLSWLLVFA
+7 MVLSWILVLA

-32 AASTSYNLSVS
+32 AAGTSYDLSVS

-56 GNDYIADILFQ
+56 GDDYIADILFQ
-67 IPDVIADKSKVQAA
+67 VPDVIADKSKVQAA

-92 SISSDTGSIRAMLY
+92 SISSDTGSIHAMLY
-106 SQDSSYNWSQGE
+106 AQDSSYNWNNSK

-170 TVNSPDSGSAGG
+170 TVNSSDSGSAGG

-200 SLYSA
+200 SRYSA

-255 VYNKTV
+255 VYNKMV
-261 GGLIVYYTGEI
+261 GGLIVYYAGEI

-397 MACYA
+397 MACYV

-446 TTKSVAEQF
+446 TTKTVAEQF

-474 NEPTNVQWYTG
+474 NEPTGVQWYTG

-520 EDVAKKPLKD
+520 EDVAQKPLKD

-541 FYSGTHYDDKRQKV
+541 FYSGTHYEDKRQKV

-662 SEAATEE
+662 SEA
-669 PTAVPTKAPT
+669 
-679 AKPTVAPTK
+679 
-688 APTPTPTVKPTVVP
+688 
-702 TKAPTAKPTVKPTAA
+702 PTAKPTVKPTVA

-737 PMATPTVKPTAVPTK
+737 PTAKPTVKPTAAPTK
-752 APTEAPTVKPTV
+752 EPTEAPTVKPTA
-764 APTKAPTAKPTVK
+764 APTL
-777 PTTVPTQ
+777 

-862 TPTPTGTPVPTTE
+862 TPTPTGTPAPTTE
-875 PTTEPTVVPTAV
+875 PTTEPTIEPTVVPTAV
-887 PTKVPTAEPTIKPTV
+887 PTKVPTAEPT
-902 VPTKIPTVAPTV
+902 A
-914 EPTKAPTTEPT
+914 E
-925 VKPTVVP
+925 
-932 TKAPT
+932 
-937 AVPTK
+937 
-942 VPTTAPTTEPTV
+942 
-954 KPTVAPT
+954 PT

-986 EPTVKPTVA
+986 EPTVKPTA
-995 PTKAPTAEP
+995 EPTKAPTAEPTVKPTVVPTKAPTTEP

-1038 APTPGDSETP
+1038 APT
-1048 VPTPGT
+1048 
-1054 SETPA
+1054 
-1059 PTPGVSETPVPTPG
+1059 
-1073 TSETPAPTGTP
+1073 GTP
-1084 STTPSPDKT
+1084 STTLLPDKT

-1123 LDDENSTA
+1123 LDDEDSTA

>member
-1 MKKIKR
+1 MKKMKR
-7 TVLSWLLVFA
+7 TVLSWILVLA

-32 AASTSYNLSVS
+32 AAGTSYDLSVS

-56 GNDYIADILFQ
+56 GDDYIADILFQ
-67 IPDVIADKSKVQAA
+67 VPDVIADKSKVQAA

-92 SISSDTGSIRAMLY
+92 SISSDTGSIHAMLY
-106 SQDSSYNWSQGE
+106 AQDSSYNWNNSK

-170 TVNSPDSGSAGG
+170 TVNSSDSGSAGG

-200 SLYSA
+200 SRYSA

-261 GGLIVYYTGEI
+261 GGLIVYYAGEI

-314 ELKYTLTGQLK
+314 EFKYTLTGQLK

-397 MACYA
+397 MACYV

-446 TTKSVAEQF
+446 TTKTVAEQF

-474 NEPTNVQWYTG
+474 NEPTGVQWYTG

-520 EDVAKKPLKD
+520 EDVAQKPLKD
-530 DGFEDIMYTFH
+530 DGFKDIMYTFH
-541 FYSGTHYDDKRQKV
+541 FYSGTHYEDKRQKV

-679 AKPTVAPTK
+679 AKPTVKPTAAPTK
-688 APTPTPTVKPTVVP
+688 APTATPTVKPTAAPTKAPTAKPTVKPTAAPTKAPTATPTVKPTVKPTAVPTKAPTAKPTVKPTAVP

-722 TAKPTVKPTAVPTKA
+722 T
-737 PMATPTVKPTAVPTK
+737 
-752 APTEAPTVKPTV
+752 EAPTVKPTA

-777 PTTVPTQ
+777 PTAAPTL

-825 PSPSVSEVPTDSPS
+825 PSPSVSEVPTDSPL

-875 PTTEPTVVPTAV
+875 PTTEPTVVPTA
-887 PTKVPTAEPTIKPTV
+887 
-902 VPTKIPTVAPTV
+902 
-914 EPTKAPTTEPT
+914 EPT

-932 TKAPT
+932 TKVPT
-937 AVPTK
+937 AES
-942 VPTTAPTTEPTV
+942 TAE
-954 KPTVAPT
+954 PT

-973 TAPTVEPTKAPTT
+973 TAPTVDPTKAPTT
-986 EPTVKPTVA
+986 EPTVKPTVV

-1038 APTPGDSETP
+1038 APT
-1048 VPTPGT
+1048 
-1054 SETPA
+1054 
-1059 PTPGVSETPVPTPG
+1059 
-1073 TSETPAPTGTP
+1073 GTP
-1084 STTPSPDKT
+1084 STTLLPDKT

-1114 PQPSQSDTG
+1114 AQPSQSDTG
-1123 LDDENSTA
+1123 LDDEDSTA

-1146 RGKKKRIVVKVKV
+1146 RGKKKRIVVKIKV

>member
-1 MKKIKR
+1 MKKMKR
-7 TVLSWLLVFA
+7 MVLSWILVLA

-32 AASTSYNLSVS
+32 ATGTSYDLSVS

-56 GNDYIADILFQ
+56 GDDYIADILFQ
-67 IPDVIADKSKVQAA
+67 VPDVIADKSKVQAA

-92 SISSDTGSIRAMLY
+92 SISSDTGSIHAMLY
-106 SQDSSYNWSQGE
+106 AQDSSYNWNNSK

-200 SLYSA
+200 SRYSA

-261 GGLIVYYTGEI
+261 GGLIVYYAGEI

-397 MACYA
+397 MACYV

-446 TTKSVAEQF
+446 TTKTVAEQF

-474 NEPTNVQWYTG
+474 NEPTGIQWYTG

-541 FYSGTHYDDKRQKV
+541 FYSGTHYEDKRQKV

-636 WLVNTYRA
+636 WLVNTYRV

-662 SEAATEE
+662 SEA
-669 PTAVPTKAPT
+669 
-679 AKPTVAPTK
+679 
-688 APTPTPTVKPTVVP
+688 
-702 TKAPTAKPTVKPTAA
+702 PTAKPTVKPTAVPTKA
-717 PTKAP
+717 PTTKPTVKPTAVPTKAP

-737 PMATPTVKPTAVPTK
+737 PTAKPTVKPTVKPTAVPTK
-752 APTEAPTVKPTV
+752 APTAKPTVKPTAVPTKAPTVKPTVKPTAAPTKAPTEAPTVKPTA
-764 APTKAPTAKPTVK
+764 APTKAPTAKPTVN
-777 PTTVPTQ
+777 PTTVPTL

-825 PSPSVSEVPTDSPS
+825 PSPSVSEVPTDSPL

-848 TPAPTVTPTAVPSQ
+848 TPAPTAVPSQ

-875 PTTEPTVVPTAV
+875 PTTEPTVVPTA
-887 PTKVPTAEPTIKPTV
+887 
-902 VPTKIPTVAPTV
+902 
-914 EPTKAPTTEPT
+914 EPT

-932 TKAPT
+932 TKVPT

-942 VPTTAPTTEPTV
+942 VPTTAPTVEPTKAPTAEPTV
-954 KPTVAPT
+954 KPTAAPT

-973 TAPTVEPTKAPTT
+973 TAPTVEPTKAPTA
-986 EPTVKPTVA
+986 EPTVKPTV
-995 PTKAPTAEP
+995 
-1004 TVKPTAEPTI
+1004 EPTI
-1014 VPTEEPTPGVSETPV
+1014 VPTQEPTPGVSETPV
-1029 PTPGTSETP
+1029 PTPGI
-1038 APTPGDSETP
+1038 
-1048 VPTPGT
+1048 

-1059 PTPGVSETPVPTPG
+1059 PTPGV
-1073 TSETPAPTGTP
+1073 SETPAPTGTP

-1114 PQPSQSDTG
+1114 PQPSQSDTA
-1123 LDDENSTA
+1123 LDDEDSTA

-1184 IAKKKGKATIKVI
+1184 IAKKKGKATIEVI

>member
-1 MKKIKR
+1 MKKMKR
-7 TVLSWLLVFA
+7 TVLSWILVLA

-32 AASTSYNLSVS
+32 AAGTSYDLSVS

-56 GNDYIADILFQ
+56 GDDYIADILFQ
-67 IPDVIADKSKVQAA
+67 VPDVIADKSKVQAA

-92 SISSDTGSIRAMLY
+92 SISSDTGSIHAMLY
-106 SQDSSYNWSQGE
+106 AQDSSYNWNNSK

-200 SLYSA
+200 SRYSA

-221 SITNHTSSAVSK
+221 SITNHTSSAVSR

-261 GGLIVYYTGEI
+261 GGLIVYYAGEI

-397 MACYA
+397 MACYV

-446 TTKSVAEQF
+446 TTKTVAEQF

-474 NEPTNVQWYTG
+474 NEPTGVQWYTG

-520 EDVAKKPLKD
+520 EDVAQKPLKD

-541 FYSGTHYDDKRQKV
+541 FYSGTHYEDKRQKV

-662 SEAATEE
+662 SEAPTAKPTVKPTAVPTKAPTVKPTVK

-679 AKPTVAPTK
+679 AKPTV
-688 APTPTPTVKPTVVP
+688 KPTAVP

-722 TAKPTVKPTAVPTKA
+722 T
-737 PMATPTVKPTAVPTK
+737 
-752 APTEAPTVKPTV
+752 EAPTVKPTA

-777 PTTVPTQ
+777 PTAAPTL

-862 TPTPTGTPVPTTE
+862 TPTPTGTPAPTTE
-875 PTTEPTVVPTAV
+875 PTTEPTIEPTVVPTAV
-887 PTKVPTAEPTIKPTV
+887 PTKVPTAEPT
-902 VPTKIPTVAPTV
+902 A
-914 EPTKAPTTEPT
+914 E
-925 VKPTVVP
+925 
-932 TKAPT
+932 
-937 AVPTK
+937 
-942 VPTTAPTTEPTV
+942 
-954 KPTVAPT
+954 PT

-986 EPTVKPTVA
+986 EPTVKPTAEPTKAPTAEPTVKPTVVPTKA
-995 PTKAPTAEP
+995 PTTEPTVKPTVVPTKAPTAEP

-1029 PTPGTSETP
+1029 PM
-1038 APTPGDSETP
+1038 
-1048 VPTPGT
+1048 
-1054 SETPA
+1054 
-1059 PTPGVSETPVPTPG
+1059 PG

-1123 LDDENSTA
+1123 LDDEDSTA

>member
-1 MKKIKR
+1 MKKMKR
-7 TVLSWLLVFA
+7 TVLSWILVLA

-32 AASTSYNLSVS
+32 AAGTSYDLSVS

-56 GNDYIADILFQ
+56 GDDYIADILFQ
-67 IPDVIADKSKVQAA
+67 VPDVIADKSKVQAA

-92 SISSDTGSIRAMLY
+92 SISSDTGSIHAMLY
-106 SQDSSYNWSQGE
+106 AQDSSYNWNNSK

-200 SLYSA
+200 SRYSA

-221 SITNHTSSAVSK
+221 SITNHTSSAVSR

-261 GGLIVYYTGEI
+261 GGLIVYYAGEI

-397 MACYA
+397 MACYV

-413 SLIDSKIVEGVQAAK
+413 SLIDSKIIEGVQAAK

-446 TTKSVAEQF
+446 TTKTVAEQF

-474 NEPTNVQWYTG
+474 NEPTGVQWYTG

-541 FYSGTHYDDKRQKV
+541 FYSGTHYEDKRQKV

-662 SEAATEE
+662 SEAPTAKPTVKPTAVPTKAPTVKPTVK

-679 AKPTVAPTK
+679 AKPTV
-688 APTPTPTVKPTVVP
+688 KPTAVP

-722 TAKPTVKPTAVPTKA
+722 T
-737 PMATPTVKPTAVPTK
+737 
-752 APTEAPTVKPTV
+752 EAPTVKPTA

-777 PTTVPTQ
+777 PTAAPTL

-862 TPTPTGTPVPTTE
+862 TPTPTGTPAPTTE
-875 PTTEPTVVPTAV
+875 PTTEPTIEPTVVPTAV
-887 PTKVPTAEPTIKPTV
+887 PTKVPTAEPT
-902 VPTKIPTVAPTV
+902 A
-914 EPTKAPTTEPT
+914 E
-925 VKPTVVP
+925 
-932 TKAPT
+932 
-937 AVPTK
+937 
-942 VPTTAPTTEPTV
+942 
-954 KPTVAPT
+954 PT

-986 EPTVKPTVA
+986 EPTVKPTAEPTKAPTAEPTVKPTVVPTKA
-995 PTKAPTAEP
+995 PTTEPTVKPTVVPTKAPTAEP

-1029 PTPGTSETP
+1029 PM
-1038 APTPGDSETP
+1038 
-1048 VPTPGT
+1048 
-1054 SETPA
+1054 
-1059 PTPGVSETPVPTPG
+1059 PG

-1123 LDDENSTA
+1123 LDDEDSTA

>member
-1 MKKIKR
+1 MKKMKR
-7 TVLSWLLVFA
+7 TVLSWILVLA

-32 AASTSYNLSVS
+32 AAGTSYDLSVS

-56 GNDYIADILFQ
+56 GDDYIADILFQ
-67 IPDVIADKSKVQAA
+67 VPDVIADKSKVQAA

-92 SISSDTGSIRAMLY
+92 SISSDTGSIHAMLY
-106 SQDSSYNWSQGE
+106 AQDSSYNWNNSK

-148 IRFADDAV
+148 IRFADNAV

-200 SLYSA
+200 SRYSA

-261 GGLIVYYTGEI
+261 GGLIVYYAGEI

-397 MACYA
+397 MACYV

-455 FKKYATL
+455 FKKYATM

-541 FYSGTHYDDKRQKV
+541 FYSGTHYEDKRQKV

-662 SEAATEE
+662 SEAATEK

-679 AKPTVAPTK
+679 A
-688 APTPTPTVKPTVVP
+688 TPTVKPTAVP
-702 TKAPTAKPTVKPTAA
+702 TKAPTATPTVKPTTVPTKEPTAKPTVKPTAV

-722 TAKPTVKPTAVPTKA
+722 TAKPTVKPTAVPTKE
-737 PMATPTVKPTAVPTK
+737 PTAVPTK
-752 APTEAPTVKPTV
+752 APTATPTVKPTA
-764 APTKAPTAKPTVK
+764 APTQVPTEAPTVK

-887 PTKVPTAEPTIKPTV
+887 PTKVPTA
-902 VPTKIPTVAPTV
+902 VPTKVPTTAPTV

-925 VKPTVVP
+925 VKPTAVP

-937 AVPTK
+937 A
-942 VPTTAPTTEPTV
+942 
-954 KPTVAPT
+954 KPTAKPTAVPT

-973 TAPTVEPTKAPTT
+973 TAPTVEPTKAPTV

-1059 PTPGVSETPVPTPG
+1059 PIPGVSETPVPTPG
-1073 TSETPAPTGTP
+1073 TSGTPAPTGTP

-1102 SGTTPGAGTGVT
+1102 NGTTPGAGTGVT

-1123 LDDENSTA
+1123 LDDEDSTA

>member
-1 MKKIKR
+1 MKKMKR
-7 TVLSWLLVFA
+7 MVLSWILVLA

-32 AASTSYNLSVS
+32 AAGTSYDLSVS

-56 GNDYIADILFQ
+56 GDDYIADILFQ
-67 IPDVIADKSKVQAA
+67 VPDVIADKSKVQAA

-92 SISSDTGSIRAMLY
+92 SISSDTGSIHAMLY
-106 SQDSSYNWSQGE
+106 AQDSSYNWNNSK

-170 TVNSPDSGSAGG
+170 TVNSSDSGSAGG

-200 SLYSA
+200 SRYSA

-261 GGLIVYYTGEI
+261 GGLIVYYAGEI

-397 MACYA
+397 MACYV

-446 TTKSVAEQF
+446 TTKTVAEQF

-474 NEPTNVQWYTG
+474 NEPTGVQWYTG

-530 DGFEDIMYTFH
+530 DGFKDIMYTFH
-541 FYSGTHYDDKRQKV
+541 FYSGTHYEDKRQKV

-662 SEAATEE
+662 SEAPTAKPTVKPTVAPTKAPTAKPTVK

-679 AKPTVAPTK
+679 AKPTVKPTAVPTK
-688 APTPTPTVKPTVVP
+688 APTAKPTVKPTAVPTKAPTAKPTVKPTAVP

-722 TAKPTVKPTAVPTKA
+722 T
-737 PMATPTVKPTAVPTK
+737 
-752 APTEAPTVKPTV
+752 EAPTVKPTA

-777 PTTVPTQ
+777 PTAAPTKEPTEAPTVKPTAAPTL

-825 PSPSVSEVPTDSPS
+825 PSPSVSEVPTDSPL

-875 PTTEPTVVPTAV
+875 PTTEPTVVPTA
-887 PTKVPTAEPTIKPTV
+887 
-902 VPTKIPTVAPTV
+902 
-914 EPTKAPTTEPT
+914 EPT

-932 TKAPT
+932 TKVPT
-937 AVPTK
+937 AES
-942 VPTTAPTTEPTV
+942 TAE
-954 KPTVAPT
+954 PT

-986 EPTVKPTVA
+986 EPTVKPTVV

-1038 APTPGDSETP
+1038 APT
-1048 VPTPGT
+1048 
-1054 SETPA
+1054 
-1059 PTPGVSETPVPTPG
+1059 
-1073 TSETPAPTGTP
+1073 GTP
-1084 STTPSPDKT
+1084 STTLLPDKT

-1114 PQPSQSDTG
+1114 AQPSQSDTG
-1123 LDDENSTA
+1123 LDDEDSTA

-1146 RGKKKRIVVKVKV
+1146 RGKKKRIVVKIKV

>member
-1 MKKIKR
+1 MKKMKR
-7 TVLSWLLVFA
+7 TILSWILVLA

-32 AASTSYNLSVS
+32 AAGTSYDLSVS

-56 GNDYIADILFQ
+56 GDDYIADILFQ
-67 IPDVIADKSKVQAA
+67 VPDVIADKSKVQAA

-92 SISSDTGSIRAMLY
+92 SISSDTGSIHAMLY
-106 SQDSSYNWSQGE
+106 AQDSSYNWNNSK

-148 IRFADDAV
+148 IRFADNAV

-200 SLYSA
+200 SRYSA

-261 GGLIVYYTGEI
+261 GGLIVYYAGEI

-397 MACYA
+397 MACYV
-402 TQYNGYTNGGQ
+402 TQYNGYTSGGQ

-455 FKKYATL
+455 FKKYATM

-541 FYSGTHYDDKRQKV
+541 FYSGTHYEDKRQKV

-567 TEFGICDASGN
+567 TEFGICNASGN

-662 SEAATEE
+662 SEAATEK

-679 AKPTVAPTK
+679 A
-688 APTPTPTVKPTVVP
+688 TPTVKPTAVP
-702 TKAPTAKPTVKPTAA
+702 TKAPTATPTVKPTTVPTKEPTAKPTVKPTAV

-722 TAKPTVKPTAVPTKA
+722 TAKPTVKPTAVPTKE
-737 PMATPTVKPTAVPTK
+737 PTAVPTK
-752 APTEAPTVKPTV
+752 APTATPTVKPTA
-764 APTKAPTAKPTVK
+764 APTQVPTEAPTVK

-887 PTKVPTAEPTIKPTV
+887 PTKVPTAEPT
-902 VPTKIPTVAPTV
+902 
-914 EPTKAPTTEPT
+914 

-937 AVPTK
+937 AKPTVKPTAVPTK
-942 VPTTAPTTEPTV
+942 VPTAEPTV
-954 KPTVAPT
+954 KPTVVPT

-986 EPTVKPTVA
+986 EPTVKPTAAPTKAPTAVPTKVPTTA
-995 PTKAPTAEP
+995 PTVEPTKAPTAEP

-1038 APTPGDSETP
+1038 APTPG
-1048 VPTPGT
+1048 
-1054 SETPA
+1054 
-1059 PTPGVSETPVPTPG
+1059 VSETPVPTPG
-1073 TSETPAPTGTP
+1073 RSETPAPTGTP
-1084 STTPSPDKT
+1084 STTLLPDKT

-1123 LDDENSTA
+1123 LDDEDSTA

>member
-1 MKKIKR
+1 MKKMKR
-7 TVLSWLLVFA
+7 TVLSWILVLA
-17 MILSGVALPQGQQVK
+17 MVLSGVALPQGQQVK
-32 AASTSYNLSVS
+32 AAGTSYNLSVS

-56 GNDYIADILFQ
+56 GDDYIADILFQ
-67 IPDVIADKSKVQAA
+67 VPDVIADKSKVQAA

-92 SISSDTGSIRAMLY
+92 SISSDTGSIHAMLY
-106 SQDSSYNWSQGE
+106 AQDSSYNWNNSK

-200 SLYSA
+200 SRYSA

-261 GGLIVYYTGEI
+261 GGLIVYYAGEI

-397 MACYA
+397 MACYV

-474 NEPTNVQWYTG
+474 NEPTGVQWYTG

-530 DGFEDIMYTFH
+530 DGFKDIMYTFH
-541 FYSGTHYDDKRQKV
+541 FYSGTHYEDKRQKV

-662 SEAATEE
+662 SEAPTAKPTVK

-679 AKPTVAPTK
+679 AKPTVKPTAVPTK
-688 APTPTPTVKPTVVP
+688 APTAKPTVKPTAVP

-722 TAKPTVKPTAVPTKA
+722 TEAPTVKPTAAPTKA
-737 PMATPTVKPTAVPTK
+737 PTATPTVKPTAVPTK
-752 APTEAPTVKPTV
+752 APT
-764 APTKAPTAKPTVK
+764 AKPTVN
-777 PTTVPTQ
+777 PTTVPTL

-848 TPAPTVTPTAVPSQ
+848 TPAPTVTPTAEPSQ
-862 TPTPTGTPVPTTE
+862 TPTPTGTPVQTTE
-875 PTTEPTVVPTAV
+875 PTTVVPTVEPTKVPTAEPTVKPTVVPTKAPTAKPTVKPTAV
-887 PTKVPTAEPTIKPTV
+887 PTKVPTA
-902 VPTKIPTVAPTV
+902 
-914 EPTKAPTTEPT
+914 EPT

-942 VPTTAPTTEPTV
+942 VPTTAPTVEPTKAPTAEPTV
-954 KPTVAPT
+954 KPTAAPT

-973 TAPTVEPTKAPTT
+973 TAPTVEPTKAPTA
-986 EPTVKPTVA
+986 EPTVKPTV
-995 PTKAPTAEP
+995 
-1004 TVKPTAEPTI
+1004 EPTI
-1014 VPTEEPTPGVSETPV
+1014 VPTQEPTPGVSETPV
-1029 PTPGTSETP
+1029 PTPGI
-1038 APTPGDSETP
+1038 
-1048 VPTPGT
+1048 

-1059 PTPGVSETPVPTPG
+1059 PTPGV
-1073 TSETPAPTGTP
+1073 SETPAPTGTP

-1114 PQPSQSDTG
+1114 PQPSQSDTA
-1123 LDDENSTA
+1123 LDDEDSTA

-1184 IAKKKGKATIKVI
+1184 IAKKKGKATIEVI

>member
-1 MKKIKR
+1 MKKMKR
-7 TVLSWLLVFA
+7 TVLSWILVFA

-32 AASTSYNLSVS
+32 AAGTSYNLSVS

-56 GNDYIADILFQ
+56 GDDYIADILFQ
-67 IPDVIADKSKVQAA
+67 VPDVIADKSKVQAA

-92 SISSDTGSIRAMLY
+92 SISSDTGSIHAMLY
-106 SQDSSYNWSQGE
+106 AQDSSYNWNNSK

-170 TVNSPDSGSAGG
+170 TVNSSDSGSAGG

-200 SLYSA
+200 SRYSA
-205 EVTQH
+205 EVTPH

-261 GGLIVYYTGEI
+261 GGLIVYYAGEI

-397 MACYA
+397 MACYV
-402 TQYNGYTNGGQ
+402 TQYNGYTKGGQ

-446 TTKSVAEQF
+446 TTKTVAEQF
-455 FKKYATL
+455 FKKYATM

-474 NEPTNVQWYTG
+474 NEPTGVQWYTG

-530 DGFEDIMYTFH
+530 DGFKDIMYTFH
-541 FYSGTHYDDKRQKV
+541 FYSGTHYEDKRQKV

-644 HQDAEEGT
+644 HQEAEEGT

-679 AKPTVAPTK
+679 AKPTVKPTAAPTK
-688 APTPTPTVKPTVVP
+688 APTAKPTVKPTA
-702 TKAPTAKPTVKPTAA
+702 APTAKPTVKPTAA

-722 TAKPTVKPTAVPTKA
+722 TAKPTVKPTAAPTKA
-737 PMATPTVKPTAVPTK
+737 PTAKPTAVPTK
-752 APTEAPTVKPTV
+752 APTAKPTAKPTAV
-764 APTKAPTAKPTVK
+764 PTKAPTAKPTVK
-777 PTTVPTQ
+777 PTAAPTKEPTAKPTVKPTAAPTKAPTAE
-784 VPTIVP
+784 PTIVP

-825 PSPSVSEVPTDSPS
+825 PSPSVSEVPTDLPS

-862 TPTPTGTPVPTTE
+862 TPTPTGTTVPTTE

-887 PTKVPTAEPTIKPTV
+887 STVKPTV
-902 VPTKIPTVAPTV
+902 VPTKV
-914 EPTKAPTTEPT
+914 PTTEPT
-925 VKPTVVP
+925 VKPTVV
-932 TKAPT
+932 
-937 AVPTK
+937 
-942 VPTTAPTTEPTV
+942 
-954 KPTVAPT
+954 PT

-986 EPTVKPTVA
+986 EPTVKPTVV
-995 PTKAPTAEP
+995 PTAEP

-1038 APTPGDSETP
+1038 APTPG
-1048 VPTPGT
+1048 
-1054 SETPA
+1054 
-1059 PTPGVSETPVPTPG
+1059 VSETPVPTPG

-1084 STTPSPDKT
+1084 STTLLPDKT

-1102 SGTTPGAGTGVT
+1102 SGTTLGAGTGVT

-1123 LDDENSTA
+1123 LDDEDSTA

>member
-1 MKKIKR
+1 MKKMKR
-7 TVLSWLLVFA
+7 TVLSWILVLA

-32 AASTSYNLSVS
+32 AAGTSYDLSVS

-56 GNDYIADILFQ
+56 GDDYIADILFQ
-67 IPDVIADKSKVQAA
+67 VPDVIADKSKVQAA

-92 SISSDTGSIRAMLY
+92 SISSDTGSIHAMLY
-106 SQDSSYNWSQGE
+106 AQDSSYNWNNSK

-170 TVNSPDSGSAGG
+170 TVNSSDSGSAGG

-200 SLYSA
+200 SRYSA

-261 GGLIVYYTGEI
+261 GGLIVYYAGEI

-397 MACYA
+397 MACYV

-446 TTKSVAEQF
+446 TTKTVAEQF

-474 NEPTNVQWYTG
+474 NEPTGVQWYTG

-520 EDVAKKPLKD
+520 ENVAKKPLKD

-541 FYSGTHYDDKRQKV
+541 FYSGTHYEDKRQKV

-662 SEAATEE
+662 SEA
-669 PTAVPTKAPT
+669 
-679 AKPTVAPTK
+679 
-688 APTPTPTVKPTVVP
+688 
-702 TKAPTAKPTVKPTAA
+702 PTAKPTVKPTAV

-737 PMATPTVKPTAVPTK
+737 PTAKPTVKPTAVPTKTPTAKPTVKPTAVPTKAPTAKPTVKPTAVPTKAPTATPTVKPTAVPTK
-752 APTEAPTVKPTV
+752 APT
-764 APTKAPTAKPTVK
+764 AKPTVN
-777 PTTVPTQ
+777 PTTVPTL

-848 TPAPTVTPTAVPSQ
+848 TPAPTVTPTAEPSQ
-862 TPTPTGTPVPTTE
+862 TPTPTGTPVQTTE
-875 PTTEPTVVPTAV
+875 PTTVVPTVEPTKVPTAEPTVKPTVVPTKAPTAKPTVKPTAV
-887 PTKVPTAEPTIKPTV
+887 PTKVPTA
-902 VPTKIPTVAPTV
+902 
-914 EPTKAPTTEPT
+914 EPT

-942 VPTTAPTTEPTV
+942 VPTTAPTVEPTKAPTAEPTV
-954 KPTVAPT
+954 KPTAAPT

-973 TAPTVEPTKAPTT
+973 TAPTVEPTKAPTA
-986 EPTVKPTVA
+986 EPTVKPTV
-995 PTKAPTAEP
+995 
-1004 TVKPTAEPTI
+1004 EPTI
-1014 VPTEEPTPGVSETPV
+1014 VPTQEPTPGVSETPV
-1029 PTPGTSETP
+1029 PTPGI
-1038 APTPGDSETP
+1038 
-1048 VPTPGT
+1048 

-1059 PTPGVSETPVPTPG
+1059 PTPGV
-1073 TSETPAPTGTP
+1073 SETPAPTGTP

-1114 PQPSQSDTG
+1114 PQPSQSDTA
-1123 LDDENSTA
+1123 LDDEDSTA

-1184 IAKKKGKATIKVI
+1184 IAKKKGKATIEVI

>member
-1 MKKIKR
+1 MKKMKR
-7 TVLSWLLVFA
+7 MVLSWILVLA

-32 AASTSYNLSVS
+32 ATGTSYDLSVS

-56 GNDYIADILFQ
+56 GDDYIADILFQ
-67 IPDVIADKSKVQAA
+67 VPDVIADKSKVQAA

-92 SISSDTGSIRAMLY
+92 SISSDTGSIHAMLY
-106 SQDSSYNWSQGE
+106 AQDSSYNWNNSK

-170 TVNSPDSGSAGG
+170 TVNSSDSGSAGG

-200 SLYSA
+200 SRYSA

-261 GGLIVYYTGEI
+261 GGLIVYYAGEI

-397 MACYA
+397 MACYV

-446 TTKSVAEQF
+446 TTKTVAEQF

-474 NEPTNVQWYTG
+474 NEPTGVQWYTG

-541 FYSGTHYDDKRQKV
+541 FYSGTHYEDKRQKV

-636 WLVNTYRA
+636 WLVNTYRV

-662 SEAATEE
+662 SEA
-669 PTAVPTKAPT
+669 
-679 AKPTVAPTK
+679 
-688 APTPTPTVKPTVVP
+688 
-702 TKAPTAKPTVKPTAA
+702 PTAKPTVKPTAVPTKA
-717 PTKAP
+717 PTTKPTVKPTAVPTKAP

-737 PMATPTVKPTAVPTK
+737 PTAKPTVKPTVKPTAVPTK
-752 APTEAPTVKPTV
+752 APTAKPTVKPTAVPTKAPTVKPTVKPTAAPTKAPTEAPTVKPTA
-764 APTKAPTAKPTVK
+764 APTKAPTAKPTVN
-777 PTTVPTQ
+777 PTTVPTL

-825 PSPSVSEVPTDSPS
+825 PSPSVSEVPTDSPL

-875 PTTEPTVVPTAV
+875 PTTEPTVVPTA
-887 PTKVPTAEPTIKPTV
+887 
-902 VPTKIPTVAPTV
+902 
-914 EPTKAPTTEPT
+914 EPT

-932 TKAPT
+932 TKVPT

-942 VPTTAPTTEPTV
+942 VPTTAPTVEPTKAPTAEPTV
-954 KPTVAPT
+954 KPTAAPT

-973 TAPTVEPTKAPTT
+973 TAPTVEPTKAPTA
-986 EPTVKPTVA
+986 EPTVKPTV
-995 PTKAPTAEP
+995 
-1004 TVKPTAEPTI
+1004 EPTI
-1014 VPTEEPTPGVSETPV
+1014 VPTQEPTPGVSETPV
-1029 PTPGTSETP
+1029 PTPGI
-1038 APTPGDSETP
+1038 
-1048 VPTPGT
+1048 

-1059 PTPGVSETPVPTPG
+1059 PTPGV
-1073 TSETPAPTGTP
+1073 SETPAPTGTP

-1114 PQPSQSDTG
+1114 PQPSQSDTA
-1123 LDDENSTA
+1123 LDDEDSTA

-1184 IAKKKGKATIKVI
+1184 IAKKKGKATIEVI

>member
-1 MKKIKR
+1 MKKMKR
-7 TVLSWLLVFA
+7 TVLSWILVLA

-32 AASTSYNLSVS
+32 AAGTSYDLSVS

-56 GNDYIADILFQ
+56 GDDYIADILFQ
-67 IPDVIADKSKVQAA
+67 VPNVISDRSKVQAA

-92 SISSDTGSIRAMLY
+92 SISSDTGSIHAMLY
-106 SQDSSYNWSQGE
+106 AQDSSYNWNNSK

-170 TVNSPDSGSAGG
+170 TVNSSDSGSAGG

-261 GGLIVYYTGEI
+261 GGLIVYYAGEI

-397 MACYA
+397 MACYV
-402 TQYNGYTNGGQ
+402 TQYNGYTKGGQ

-446 TTKSVAEQF
+446 TAKTVAEQF

-474 NEPTNVQWYTG
+474 NEPTGVQWYTG

-541 FYSGTHYDDKRQKV
+541 FYSGTHYEDKRQKV

-644 HQDAEEGT
+644 HQEAEEGT

-679 AKPTVAPTK
+679 AKPTV
-688 APTPTPTVKPTVVP
+688 KPTA
-702 TKAPTAKPTVKPTAA
+702 APTAKPTVKPTAA

-722 TAKPTVKPTAVPTKA
+722 TAKPTVKPTA
-737 PMATPTVKPTAVPTK
+737 
-752 APTEAPTVKPTV
+752 
-764 APTKAPTAKPTVK
+764 APTKAPTAE
-777 PTTVPTQ
+777 
-784 VPTIVP
+784 PTIVP

-839 PAPSAEPSQ
+839 PSAEPSQ

-862 TPTPTGTPVPTTE
+862 TPTPTGTTVPTTE

-887 PTKVPTAEPTIKPTV
+887 PTKVPTAEPTV
-902 VPTKIPTVAPTV
+902 VPTKAPTVKPTVKPTAVPTKVPTTAPTV

-925 VKPTVVP
+925 VKPT
-932 TKAPT
+932 A
-937 AVPTK
+937 
-942 VPTTAPTTEPTV
+942 
-954 KPTVAPT
+954 APT

-986 EPTVKPTVA
+986 EPTVKPTVV
-995 PTKAPTAEP
+995 PTKAPTTEP

-1038 APTPGDSETP
+1038 APTPG
-1048 VPTPGT
+1048 
-1054 SETPA
+1054 
-1059 PTPGVSETPVPTPG
+1059 VSETPVPTPG
-1073 TSETPAPTGTP
+1073 TSGTPAPTVTP

-1123 LDDENSTA
+1123 LDDEDSTA

>member
-1 MKKIKR
+1 MKKMKR
-7 TVLSWLLVFA
+7 TVLSWILVLA

-32 AASTSYNLSVS
+32 AAGTSYDLSVS

-56 GNDYIADILFQ
+56 GDDYIADILFQ
-67 IPDVIADKSKVQAA
+67 VPNVISDRSKVQAA

-92 SISSDTGSIRAMLY
+92 SISSDTGSIHAMLY
-106 SQDSSYNWSQGE
+106 AQDSSYNWNNSK

-170 TVNSPDSGSAGG
+170 TVNSSDSGSAGG

-200 SLYSA
+200 SRYSA

-261 GGLIVYYTGEI
+261 GGLIVYYAGEI

-397 MACYA
+397 MACYV
-402 TQYNGYTNGGQ
+402 TQYNGYTQGGQ

-446 TTKSVAEQF
+446 TTKTVAEQF

-474 NEPTNVQWYTG
+474 NEPTGVQWYTG

-541 FYSGTHYDDKRQKV
+541 FYSGTHYEDKRQKV

-644 HQDAEEGT
+644 HQEAEEGT

-679 AKPTVAPTK
+679 AKPTVKPTAAPTK
-688 APTPTPTVKPTVVP
+688 APTAKPTAVPTKAPTAKPTVKPTAVP

-722 TAKPTVKPTAVPTKA
+722 TA
-737 PMATPTVKPTAVPTK
+737 
-752 APTEAPTVKPTV
+752 

-777 PTTVPTQ
+777 PTAAPTKAPTAE
-784 VPTIVP
+784 PTIVP

-839 PAPSAEPSQ
+839 PSAEPSQ

-862 TPTPTGTPVPTTE
+862 TPTPTGTTVPTTE

-887 PTKVPTAEPTIKPTV
+887 PTKVPTAEPTV
-902 VPTKIPTVAPTV
+902 VPTKAPTVKPTVKPTAVPTKVPTTAPTV

-925 VKPTVVP
+925 VKPT
-932 TKAPT
+932 A
-937 AVPTK
+937 
-942 VPTTAPTTEPTV
+942 
-954 KPTVAPT
+954 APT

-986 EPTVKPTVA
+986 EPTVKPTVV
-995 PTKAPTAEP
+995 PTKAPTTEP

-1038 APTPGDSETP
+1038 APTPG
-1048 VPTPGT
+1048 
-1054 SETPA
+1054 
-1059 PTPGVSETPVPTPG
+1059 VSETPVPTPG
-1073 TSETPAPTGTP
+1073 TSGTPAPTVTP

-1123 LDDENSTA
+1123 LDDEDSTA

>member
-1 MKKIKR
+1 MKKMKR
-7 TVLSWLLVFA
+7 MVLSWILVLA

-32 AASTSYNLSVS
+32 AAGTSYDLSVS

-56 GNDYIADILFQ
+56 GDDYIADILFQ
-67 IPDVIADKSKVQAA
+67 VPDVIADKSKVQAA

-92 SISSDTGSIRAMLY
+92 SISSDTGSIHAMLY
-106 SQDSSYNWSQGE
+106 AQDSSYNWNNSK

-170 TVNSPDSGSAGG
+170 TVNSSDSGSAGG

-200 SLYSA
+200 SRYSA

-261 GGLIVYYTGEI
+261 GGLIVYYAGEI

-397 MACYA
+397 MACYV
-402 TQYNGYTNGGQ
+402 TQYNGYTKGGQ

-446 TTKSVAEQF
+446 TTKTVAEQF

-474 NEPTNVQWYTG
+474 NEPTGVQWYTG

-530 DGFEDIMYTFH
+530 DGFKDIMYTFH
-541 FYSGTHYDDKRQKV
+541 FYSGTHYEDKRQKV

-567 TEFGICDASGN
+567 TESGICDASGN

-662 SEAATEE
+662 SEAPTAKPTVK

-679 AKPTVAPTK
+679 AKPTVKPTAVPTK
-688 APTPTPTVKPTVVP
+688 APTAKPTVKPTAVPTKAPTAKPTVKPTAVP

-722 TAKPTVKPTAVPTKA
+722 TA
-737 PMATPTVKPTAVPTK
+737 TPTVKPTAVPTK
-752 APTEAPTVKPTV
+752 APT
-764 APTKAPTAKPTVK
+764 AKPIVN
-777 PTTVPTQ
+777 PTTVPTL

-825 PSPSVSEVPTDSPS
+825 PSPSVSEVPTDSPL

-875 PTTEPTVVPTAV
+875 PTTEPTVVPTA
-887 PTKVPTAEPTIKPTV
+887 EPI
-902 VPTKIPTVAPTV
+902 
-914 EPTKAPTTEPT
+914 

-932 TKAPT
+932 TRVPT
-937 AVPTK
+937 A
-942 VPTTAPTTEPTV
+942 EPT
-954 KPTVAPT
+954 AEPT

-1029 PTPGTSETP
+1029 PMPGTSETP
-1038 APTPGDSETP
+1038 T
-1048 VPTPGT
+1048 
-1054 SETPA
+1054 
-1059 PTPGVSETPVPTPG
+1059 
-1073 TSETPAPTGTP
+1073 PTGTP

-1123 LDDENSTA
+1123 LDDEESTA

-1146 RGKKKRIVVKVKV
+1146 CGKKKRIVVKVKV

>member
-1 MKKIKR
+1 MKKMKR
-7 TVLSWLLVFA
+7 TVLSWMLVFA

-32 AASTSYNLSVS
+32 AAGTSYNLSVS

-56 GNDYIADILFQ
+56 GDDYIADILFQ
-67 IPDVIADKSKVQAA
+67 VPDVIADKSKVQAA

-92 SISSDTGSIRAMLY
+92 SISSDTGSIHAMLY
-106 SQDSSYNWSQGE
+106 AQDSSYNWNNSK

-170 TVNSPDSGSAGG
+170 TVNSSDSGSAGG

-200 SLYSA
+200 SRYSA
-205 EVTQH
+205 EVTPH

-221 SITNHTSSAVSK
+221 SITNHTPSAVSK

-261 GGLIVYYTGEI
+261 GGLIVYYAGEI

-302 CNPPKGEGTSGG
+302 CNPPKGEGTSAG
-314 ELKYTLTGQLK
+314 ELKYNLTGQLK

-397 MACYA
+397 MACYV
-402 TQYNGYTNGGQ
+402 TQYNGYTQGGQ

-446 TTKSVAEQF
+446 TTKTVAEQF

-474 NEPTNVQWYTG
+474 NEPTGVQWYTG

-530 DGFEDIMYTFH
+530 DGFKDIMYTFH
-541 FYSGTHYDDKRQKV
+541 FYSGTHYEDKRQKV
-555 RTAVAAGTPIFV
+555 RTAAAAGTPIFV

-644 HQDAEEGT
+644 HQEAEEGT

-669 PTAVPTKAPT
+669 PTAA
-679 AKPTVAPTK
+679 
-688 APTPTPTVKPTVVP
+688 P

-722 TAKPTVKPTAVPTKA
+722 TAKPTVKPTA
-737 PMATPTVKPTAVPTK
+737 
-752 APTEAPTVKPTV
+752 

-777 PTTVPTQ
+777 PTAAPTKAPTAKPTVKPTAAPTKAPTAKPTAVPTKAPTAKPT
-784 VPTIVP
+784 VKPTAVPTKAPTAKPTVKPTAAPTKAPTAAPTKAPTAKPTVKPTAAPTKAPTAEPTIVP

-848 TPAPTVTPTAVPSQ
+848 TPAPTAVPSQ
-862 TPTPTGTPVPTTE
+862 TPTPTGTTVPTTE

-887 PTKVPTAEPTIKPTV
+887 PTKVPTAEPT
-902 VPTKIPTVAPTV
+902 
-914 EPTKAPTTEPT
+914 
-925 VKPTVVP
+925 VVP

-937 AVPTK
+937 
-942 VPTTAPTTEPTV
+942 V
-954 KPTVAPT
+954 KPTV
-961 KAPTAVPTKVPT
+961 KPTAVPTKAPT

-986 EPTVKPTVA
+986 EPTVKPTVV

-1038 APTPGDSETP
+1038 APTPG
-1048 VPTPGT
+1048 
-1054 SETPA
+1054 
-1059 PTPGVSETPVPTPG
+1059 VSETPVPTPG
-1073 TSETPAPTGTP
+1073 TSGTPAPTVTP

-1123 LDDENSTA
+1123 LDDEDSTA

>member
-1 MKKIKR
+1 MKKMKR
-7 TVLSWLLVFA
+7 TVLSWILVLA

-32 AASTSYNLSVS
+32 AAGTSYDLSVS

-56 GNDYIADILFQ
+56 GDDYIADILFQ
-67 IPDVIADKSKVQAA
+67 VPDVIADKSKVQAA

-92 SISSDTGSIRAMLY
+92 SISSDTGSIHAMLY
-106 SQDSSYNWSQGE
+106 AQDSSYNWNNSK

-148 IRFADDAV
+148 IRFADNAV

-387 RDEWGVNLLR
+387 RDEWGVNLFR
-397 MACYA
+397 MACYV
-402 TQYNGYTNGGQ
+402 TQYNGYTSGGQ

-455 FKKYATL
+455 FKKYATM

-623 GGFEESDLTTTGI
+623 GGFEESNLTTTGI

-679 AKPTVAPTK
+679 AKPTVKPTAAPTK
-688 APTPTPTVKPTVVP
+688 APTATPTVKPTAAPTKAPTAKPTVKPTAAPTKAPTATPTVKPTVKPTAVPTKAPTAKPTVKPTAVP

-722 TAKPTVKPTAVPTKA
+722 T
-737 PMATPTVKPTAVPTK
+737 
-752 APTEAPTVKPTV
+752 EAPTVKPTA

-777 PTTVPTQ
+777 PTAAPTL

-825 PSPSVSEVPTDSPS
+825 PSPSVSEVPTDSPL

-875 PTTEPTVVPTAV
+875 PTTEPTVVPTA
-887 PTKVPTAEPTIKPTV
+887 
-902 VPTKIPTVAPTV
+902 
-914 EPTKAPTTEPT
+914 EPT

-932 TKAPT
+932 TKVPT
-937 AVPTK
+937 AES
-942 VPTTAPTTEPTV
+942 TAE
-954 KPTVAPT
+954 PT

-973 TAPTVEPTKAPTT
+973 TAPTVEPTKVPTT
-986 EPTVKPTVA
+986 EPTVKPTAV

-1038 APTPGDSETP
+1038 APT
-1048 VPTPGT
+1048 
-1054 SETPA
+1054 
-1059 PTPGVSETPVPTPG
+1059 
-1073 TSETPAPTGTP
+1073 GTP
-1084 STTPSPDKT
+1084 STTLLPDKT

-1114 PQPSQSDTG
+1114 AQPSQSDTG
-1123 LDDENSTA
+1123 LDDEDSTA

-1146 RGKKKRIVVKVKV
+1146 RGKKKRIVVKIKV

>member
-1 MKKIKR
+1 MKKMKR
-7 TVLSWLLVFA
+7 TVLSWILVLA
-17 MILSGVALPQGQQVK
+17 MVLSGVALPQGQQVK
-32 AASTSYNLSVS
+32 AAGTSYNLSVS

-56 GNDYIADILFQ
+56 GDDYIADILFQ
-67 IPDVIADKSKVQAA
+67 VPDVIADKSKVQAA

-92 SISSDTGSIRAMLY
+92 SISSDTGSIHAMLY
-106 SQDSSYNWSQGE
+106 AQDSSYNWNNSK

-200 SLYSA
+200 SRYSA

-261 GGLIVYYTGEI
+261 GGLIVYYAGEI

-397 MACYA
+397 MACYV

-446 TTKSVAEQF
+446 TTKTVAEQF

-474 NEPTNVQWYTG
+474 NEPTGVQWYTG

-541 FYSGTHYDDKRQKV
+541 FYSGTHYEDKRQKV

-679 AKPTVAPTK
+679 A
-688 APTPTPTVKPTVVP
+688 TPTVKPTAV
-702 TKAPTAKPTVKPTAA
+702 

-737 PMATPTVKPTAVPTK
+737 PTATPTVKPTAAPTKEPTAVPTK
-752 APTEAPTVKPTV
+752 APTATPTVKPTA
-764 APTKAPTAKPTVK
+764 APTQVPTEAPTVK

-887 PTKVPTAEPTIKPTV
+887 PTKVPTA
-902 VPTKIPTVAPTV
+902 
-914 EPTKAPTTEPT
+914 
-925 VKPTVVP
+925 
-932 TKAPT
+932 
-937 AVPTK
+937 
-942 VPTTAPTTEPTV
+942 
-954 KPTVAPT
+954 
-961 KAPTAVPTKVPT
+961 VPTKVPT

-986 EPTVKPTVA
+986 EPTVKPTVV

-1029 PTPGTSETP
+1029 PTPGR
-1038 APTPGDSETP
+1038 
-1048 VPTPGT
+1048 
-1054 SETPA
+1054 
-1059 PTPGVSETPVPTPG
+1059 
-1073 TSETPAPTGTP
+1073 SETPAPTGTP
-1084 STTPSPDKT
+1084 STTLLPDKT

-1123 LDDENSTA
+1123 LDDEDSTA

>member
-1 MKKIKR
+1 MKKMKR
-7 TVLSWLLVFA
+7 MVLSWILVLA

-32 AASTSYNLSVS
+32 AAGTSYDLSVS

-56 GNDYIADILFQ
+56 GDDYIADILFQ
-67 IPDVIADKSKVQAA
+67 VPDVIADKSKVQAA

-92 SISSDTGSIRAMLY
+92 SISSDTGSIHAMLY
-106 SQDSSYNWSQGE
+106 AQDSSYNWNNSK

-170 TVNSPDSGSAGG
+170 TVNSSDSGSAGG

-200 SLYSA
+200 SRYSA

-261 GGLIVYYTGEI
+261 GGLIVYYAGEI

-397 MACYA
+397 MACYV

-446 TTKSVAEQF
+446 TTKTVAEQF

-474 NEPTNVQWYTG
+474 NEPTGVQWYTG

-541 FYSGTHYDDKRQKV
+541 FYSGTHYEDKRQKV

-636 WLVNTYRA
+636 WLVNTYRV

-662 SEAATEE
+662 SEAPTAKPTVKPTAVPTKAPTTKPTVK

-679 AKPTVAPTK
+679 AKPTVKPTAVPTK
-688 APTPTPTVKPTVVP
+688 APTAKPTVKPTVKPTAVPTKAPTAKPTVKPTAVP

-722 TAKPTVKPTAVPTKA
+722 T
-737 PMATPTVKPTAVPTK
+737 
-752 APTEAPTVKPTV
+752 EAPTVKPTA
-764 APTKAPTAKPTVK
+764 APTKAPTAKPTVN
-777 PTTVPTQ
+777 PTTVPTL

-825 PSPSVSEVPTDSPS
+825 PSPSVSEVPTDSPL

-875 PTTEPTVVPTAV
+875 PTTEPTVVPTA
-887 PTKVPTAEPTIKPTV
+887 
-902 VPTKIPTVAPTV
+902 
-914 EPTKAPTTEPT
+914 EPT

-932 TKAPT
+932 TKVPT

-942 VPTTAPTTEPTV
+942 VPTTAPTVEPTKAPTAEPTV
-954 KPTVAPT
+954 KPTAAPT

-973 TAPTVEPTKAPTT
+973 TAPTVEPTKAPTA
-986 EPTVKPTVA
+986 EPTVKPTV
-995 PTKAPTAEP
+995 
-1004 TVKPTAEPTI
+1004 EPTI
-1014 VPTEEPTPGVSETPV
+1014 VPTQEPTPGVSETPV
-1029 PTPGTSETP
+1029 PTPGI
-1038 APTPGDSETP
+1038 
-1048 VPTPGT
+1048 

-1059 PTPGVSETPVPTPG
+1059 PTPGV
-1073 TSETPAPTGTP
+1073 SETPAPTGTP

-1114 PQPSQSDTG
+1114 PQPSQSDTA
-1123 LDDENSTA
+1123 LDDEDSTA

-1184 IAKKKGKATIKVI
+1184 IAKKKGKATIEVI

>member
-1 MKKIKR
+1 MKKMKR
-7 TVLSWLLVFA
+7 TVLSWMLVFA

-32 AASTSYNLSVS
+32 AAGTSYNLSVS

-56 GNDYIADILFQ
+56 GDDYIADILFQ
-67 IPDVIADKSKVQAA
+67 VPDVISDRSKVQAA

-92 SISSDTGSIRAMLY
+92 SISSDTGSIHAMLY
-106 SQDSSYNWSQGE
+106 AQDSSYNWNNSK

-170 TVNSPDSGSAGG
+170 TVNSSDSGSAGG

-200 SLYSA
+200 SRYSA
-205 EVTQH
+205 EVTPH

-221 SITNHTSSAVSK
+221 SITNHTPSAVSK

-261 GGLIVYYTGEI
+261 GGLIVYYAGEI

-302 CNPPKGEGTSGG
+302 CNPPKGEGTSAG
-314 ELKYTLTGQLK
+314 ELKYNLTGQLK

-397 MACYA
+397 MACYV
-402 TQYNGYTNGGQ
+402 TQYNGYTQGGQ

-446 TTKSVAEQF
+446 TTKTVAEQF

-474 NEPTNVQWYTG
+474 NEPTGVQWYTG

-530 DGFEDIMYTFH
+530 DGFKDIMYTFH
-541 FYSGTHYDDKRQKV
+541 FYSGTHYEDKRQKV
-555 RTAVAAGTPIFV
+555 RTAAAAGTPIFV

-644 HQDAEEGT
+644 HQEAEEGT

-669 PTAVPTKAPT
+669 PTAA
-679 AKPTVAPTK
+679 
-688 APTPTPTVKPTVVP
+688 P

-722 TAKPTVKPTAVPTKA
+722 TAKPTVKPTA
-737 PMATPTVKPTAVPTK
+737 
-752 APTEAPTVKPTV
+752 

-777 PTTVPTQ
+777 PTAAPTKAPTAKPTVKPTAAPTKAPTAKPTAVPTKAPTAKPT
-784 VPTIVP
+784 VKPTAVPTKAPTAKPTVKPTAAPTKAPTAAPTKAPTAKPTVKPTAAPTKAPTAEPTIVP

-848 TPAPTVTPTAVPSQ
+848 TPAPTAVPSQ
-862 TPTPTGTPVPTTE
+862 TPTPTGTTVPTTE

-887 PTKVPTAEPTIKPTV
+887 PTKVPTAEPT
-902 VPTKIPTVAPTV
+902 
-914 EPTKAPTTEPT
+914 
-925 VKPTVVP
+925 VVP

-937 AVPTK
+937 
-942 VPTTAPTTEPTV
+942 V
-954 KPTVAPT
+954 KPTV
-961 KAPTAVPTKVPT
+961 KPTAVPTKAPT

-986 EPTVKPTVA
+986 EPTVKPTVV

-1038 APTPGDSETP
+1038 APTPG
-1048 VPTPGT
+1048 
-1054 SETPA
+1054 
-1059 PTPGVSETPVPTPG
+1059 VSETPVPTPG
-1073 TSETPAPTGTP
+1073 TSGTPAPTVTP

-1123 LDDENSTA
+1123 LDDEDSTA

>member
-1 MKKIKR
+1 MKKMKR
-7 TVLSWLLVFA
+7 TVLSWILVLA

-32 AASTSYNLSVS
+32 AAGTSYDLSVS

-56 GNDYIADILFQ
+56 GDDYIADILFQ
-67 IPDVIADKSKVQAA
+67 VPDVIADKSKVQAA

-92 SISSDTGSIRAMLY
+92 SISSDTGSIHAMLY
-106 SQDSSYNWSQGE
+106 AQDSSYNWNNSK

-200 SLYSA
+200 SRYSA

-261 GGLIVYYTGEI
+261 GGLIVYYAGEI

-397 MACYA
+397 MACYV

-446 TTKSVAEQF
+446 TTKTVAEQF

-474 NEPTNVQWYTG
+474 NEPTGVQWYTG

-541 FYSGTHYDDKRQKV
+541 FYSGTHYEDKRQKV

-679 AKPTVAPTK
+679 AKPTVKPTAAPTK
-688 APTPTPTVKPTVVP
+688 APTATPTVKPTAAPTKAPTAKPTVKPTAAPTKAPTATPTVKPTVKPTAVPTKAPTAKPTVKPTAVP

-722 TAKPTVKPTAVPTKA
+722 T
-737 PMATPTVKPTAVPTK
+737 
-752 APTEAPTVKPTV
+752 EAPTVKPTA

-777 PTTVPTQ
+777 PTAAPTL

-825 PSPSVSEVPTDSPS
+825 PSPSVSEVPTDSPL

-875 PTTEPTVVPTAV
+875 PTTEPTVVPTA
-887 PTKVPTAEPTIKPTV
+887 
-902 VPTKIPTVAPTV
+902 
-914 EPTKAPTTEPT
+914 EPT

-932 TKAPT
+932 TKVPT
-937 AVPTK
+937 AES
-942 VPTTAPTTEPTV
+942 TAE
-954 KPTVAPT
+954 PT

-986 EPTVKPTVA
+986 EPTVKPTVVPTKA
-995 PTKAPTAEP
+995 PTAEPTVKPTAEPTKVPTTAPTVEPTKVPTTEPTVKPTAVPTKAPTAEP

-1038 APTPGDSETP
+1038 APT
-1048 VPTPGT
+1048 
-1054 SETPA
+1054 
-1059 PTPGVSETPVPTPG
+1059 
-1073 TSETPAPTGTP
+1073 GTP
-1084 STTPSPDKT
+1084 STTLLPDKT

-1114 PQPSQSDTG
+1114 AQPSQSDTG
-1123 LDDENSTA
+1123 LDDEDSTA

-1146 RGKKKRIVVKVKV
+1146 RGKKKRIVVKIKV

>member
-1 MKKIKR
+1 MKKMKR
-7 TVLSWLLVFA
+7 TVLSWILVFA

-32 AASTSYNLSVS
+32 AAGTSYNLSVS

-56 GNDYIADILFQ
+56 GDDYIADILFQ
-67 IPDVIADKSKVQAA
+67 VPDVISDRSKVQAA

-92 SISSDTGSIRAMLY
+92 SISSDTGSIHAMLY
-106 SQDSSYNWSQGE
+106 AQDSSYNWNNSK

-261 GGLIVYYTGEI
+261 GGLIVYYAGEI

-397 MACYA
+397 MACYV
-402 TQYNGYTNGGQ
+402 TQYNGYTQGGQ

-446 TTKSVAEQF
+446 TTKTVAEQF

-474 NEPTNVQWYTG
+474 NEPTGVQWYTG

-530 DGFEDIMYTFH
+530 DGFKDIMYTFH
-541 FYSGTHYDDKRQKV
+541 FYSGTHYEDKRQKV

-644 HQDAEEGT
+644 HQEAEEGT

-679 AKPTVAPTK
+679 AKPTVKPTAAPTK
-688 APTPTPTVKPTVVP
+688 APTAKPTVKPTVKPTAAPTKAPTAKPTVKPTAAPTAKPTVKPTAAPTKAPTAKPTVKPTAAPTKAPTAKPTAVPTKAPTAKPTVKPTAVPTKAPTAKPTAKPTAVP

-722 TAKPTVKPTAVPTKA
+722 TAKPTVKPTA
-737 PMATPTVKPTAVPTK
+737 
-752 APTEAPTVKPTV
+752 
-764 APTKAPTAKPTVK
+764 APTKAPTAE
-777 PTTVPTQ
+777 
-784 VPTIVP
+784 PTIVP

-825 PSPSVSEVPTDSPS
+825 PSPSVSEVPTDLPS

-862 TPTPTGTPVPTTE
+862 TPTPTGTTVPTTE

-887 PTKVPTAEPTIKPTV
+887 STVKPTV
-902 VPTKIPTVAPTV
+902 VPTKV
-914 EPTKAPTTEPT
+914 PTTEPT
-925 VKPTVVP
+925 VKPTVV
-932 TKAPT
+932 
-937 AVPTK
+937 
-942 VPTTAPTTEPTV
+942 
-954 KPTVAPT
+954 PT

-986 EPTVKPTVA
+986 EPTVKPTVV
-995 PTKAPTAEP
+995 PTAEP

-1038 APTPGDSETP
+1038 APTPG
-1048 VPTPGT
+1048 
-1054 SETPA
+1054 
-1059 PTPGVSETPVPTPG
+1059 VSETPVPTPG

-1084 STTPSPDKT
+1084 STTLLPDKT

-1102 SGTTPGAGTGVT
+1102 SGTTLGAGTGVT

-1123 LDDENSTA
+1123 LDDEDSTA

>member
-1 MKKIKR
+1 MKKMKR
-7 TVLSWLLVFA
+7 TVLSWILVLA

-32 AASTSYNLSVS
+32 AAGTSYDLSVS

-56 GNDYIADILFQ
+56 GDDYIADILFQ
-67 IPDVIADKSKVQAA
+67 VPDVIADKSKVQAA

-92 SISSDTGSIRAMLY
+92 SISSDTGSIHAMLY
-106 SQDSSYNWSQGE
+106 AQDSSYNWNNSK

-200 SLYSA
+200 SRYSA

-261 GGLIVYYTGEI
+261 GGLIVYYAGEI

-397 MACYA
+397 MACYV

-446 TTKSVAEQF
+446 TTKTVAEQF

-474 NEPTNVQWYTG
+474 NEPTGVQWYTG

-541 FYSGTHYDDKRQKV
+541 FYSGTHYEDKRQKV

-662 SEAATEE
+662 SEA
-669 PTAVPTKAPT
+669 
-679 AKPTVAPTK
+679 
-688 APTPTPTVKPTVVP
+688 
-702 TKAPTAKPTVKPTAA
+702 
-717 PTKAP
+717 
-722 TAKPTVKPTAVPTKA
+722 PTVKPTAVPTKA
-737 PMATPTVKPTAVPTK
+737 PTAKPTVKPTAVPTK
-752 APTEAPTVKPTV
+752 APTEAPTVKPTA
-764 APTKAPTAKPTVK
+764 APTKAPTATPTVK
-777 PTTVPTQ
+777 PTAVPTKAPTAEPTVNPTTVPTL

-800 TDSPVPAPTPSQ
+800 TESPVPAPTPSQ

-887 PTKVPTAEPTIKPTV
+887 PTKVPTAEPT
-902 VPTKIPTVAPTV
+902 
-914 EPTKAPTTEPT
+914 
-925 VKPTVVP
+925 
-932 TKAPT
+932 
-937 AVPTK
+937 
-942 VPTTAPTTEPTV
+942 
-954 KPTVAPT
+954 
-961 KAPTAVPTKVPT
+961 
-973 TAPTVEPTKAPTT
+973 
-986 EPTVKPTVA
+986 
-995 PTKAPTAEP
+995 
-1004 TVKPTAEPTI
+1004 VKPTAEPTI
-1014 VPTEEPTPGVSETPV
+1014 VPTEEPTPGV
-1029 PTPGTSETP
+1029 
-1038 APTPGDSETP
+1038 SETP

-1123 LDDENSTA
+1123 LDDEDSTA

-1197 MKSGASAKCKVV
+1197 MKSGASATCKVV

>member
-1 MKKIKR
+1 MKKMKR
-7 TVLSWLLVFA
+7 MVLSWILVLA

-32 AASTSYNLSVS
+32 AAGTSYDLSVS

-56 GNDYIADILFQ
+56 GDDYIADILFQ
-67 IPDVIADKSKVQAA
+67 VPDVIADKSKVQAA

-92 SISSDTGSIRAMLY
+92 SISSDTGSIHAMLY
-106 SQDSSYNWSQGE
+106 AQDSSYNWNNSK

-170 TVNSPDSGSAGG
+170 TVNSSDSGSAGG

-200 SLYSA
+200 SRYSA

-261 GGLIVYYTGEI
+261 GGLIVYYAGEI

-397 MACYA
+397 MACYV
-402 TQYNGYTNGGQ
+402 TQYNGYTKGGQ

-446 TTKSVAEQF
+446 TTKTVAEQF

-474 NEPTNVQWYTG
+474 NEPTGVQWYTG

-541 FYSGTHYDDKRQKV
+541 FYSGTHYEDKRQKV

-567 TEFGICDASGN
+567 TESGICDASGN

-662 SEAATEE
+662 SEAPTAKPTVK

-679 AKPTVAPTK
+679 AKPTVKPTAVPTK
-688 APTPTPTVKPTVVP
+688 APTAKPTVKPTAVPTKAPTAKPTVKPTAVP

-722 TAKPTVKPTAVPTKA
+722 TA
-737 PMATPTVKPTAVPTK
+737 TPTVKPTAVPTK
-752 APTEAPTVKPTV
+752 APT
-764 APTKAPTAKPTVK
+764 AKPIVN
-777 PTTVPTQ
+777 PTTVPTL

-825 PSPSVSEVPTDSPS
+825 PSPSVSEVPTDSPL

-875 PTTEPTVVPTAV
+875 PTTEPTVVPTA
-887 PTKVPTAEPTIKPTV
+887 EPI
-902 VPTKIPTVAPTV
+902 
-914 EPTKAPTTEPT
+914 

-932 TKAPT
+932 TRVPT
-937 AVPTK
+937 A
-942 VPTTAPTTEPTV
+942 EPT
-954 KPTVAPT
+954 AEPT

-1029 PTPGTSETP
+1029 PMPGTSETP
-1038 APTPGDSETP
+1038 T
-1048 VPTPGT
+1048 
-1054 SETPA
+1054 
-1059 PTPGVSETPVPTPG
+1059 
-1073 TSETPAPTGTP
+1073 PTGTP

-1123 LDDENSTA
+1123 LDDEESTA

-1146 RGKKKRIVVKVKV
+1146 CGKKKRIVVKVKV